1 MGGRKGGGGHTPYEA
16 PESGQSK
23 QFVSIVEIVS
33 EGQIKGLVDGVK
45 SVYLNNTSLQA
56 SDDSYNFKNVEAQ
69 GRIGTQD
76 QEVMEGF
83 NTSEKEIAV
92 STQVK
97 KLTPITRTITD
108 RKVSR
113 LRLTLGVQSLFHQN
127 DKGDVYGSKVDFTVT
142 IGERSHLVSIS
153 GKYSSQYLKQVEFG
167 DLPPVPFQVKVE
179 RVNADSKS
187 QRLQNNTIW
196 ASYTEIIETQFAYPN
211 TAILGIRFDS
221 EYFSSIPN
229 RTYEIYGIEMKV
241 PSNYDPFERT
251 YTGFWDG
258 TFKIAWTNNPA
269 WILYDLMTNKRYGLG
284 WRLGEFNV
292 DKWALYQAAQYC
304 DQMVPDGFGGQEPRF
319 TCNAWLTDQRK
330 AYDVIND
337 ICSIFRAMPV
347 WNGREFTVVM
357 DRPADPVWTYTNAN
371 VISGEF
377 SYQYSAQKARHNEIH
392 IEYIDADDS
401 YERKIEVVSD
411 DDLIRRHGLNVKKV
425 TAFACTSRGQAFR
438 TGKWI
443 LETER
448 LETKTVTFAVGAE
461 GLMHIPGDIIR
472 VADCDYADTNIGG
485 RVLDINGN
493 KVTLDREIEISEN
506 SYFTYINSEAKH
518 KDIRIVSKNGKEVM
532 LESEPVGLAELG
544 VWSLTTQEINVQLFR
559 ALTINEE
566 EQGQYTIVALQHEP
580 QKEAIVDNGAVF
592 EPRETTLSTA
602 GLDKV
607 SHVNVQANGDGV
619 ALSFD
624 YVVKHSAMVKY
635 QIKLYK
641 AGTFYKIYDDLTSP
655 NYKFTGLPDGEY
667 TAEIRAKNEQG
678 QLSEAVTKSFNIS
691 FAVSELT
698 TVSKVFGILLQWKN
712 PVFANPNSAIEIWTS
727 TDNQF
732 ENARKL
738 VSLSYPTSEY
748 LFSGLGVNEK
758 HYFWVRMIDT
768 ANGNAGEF
776 TKSVVG
782 TSEKSGKK
790 LVEYIQGQ
798 VTKSTLAKDLAQEIT
813 QIQATASEATDS
825 AKMAL
830 SRIDSEATTR
840 AEQIKQEGESIKAS
854 VRKEYEKNAS
864 AISNLEKTTQDHAQ
878 EITQIQA
885 TASEATDSA
894 KMALSRIDSEATTR
908 AEQIKQEGESIKASV
923 RKEYEKNAS
932 AISNLEKTTQDHA
945 LQISTVHS
953 KFNQLEIGGRNL
965 LKHSEKLNKN
975 WGKNSGA
982 TIDLDLGVVT
992 LTANGRLV
1000 ALSQELIEDQ
1010 VEVKDGKVVLSF
1022 DALSNK
1028 SGKLNLRLR
1037 RYTGSTYS
1045 DISAYVTVDSRDY
1058 KRYSVV
1064 FDYQKSE
1071 GQTRLSVEIVT
1082 YEKDGTVFNIKKPKL
1097 ELGNIATDWTPAPE
1111 DVDVAIS
1118 EVSADIIQHKQSQ
1131 ATVNKSTAD
1140 KLDSL
1145 TARVGL
1151 SESEIQLIQK
1161 TASEKDKSFSTK
1173 LETLDSKVAQN
1184 TSGIS
1189 DLKETKASK
1198 DEVASLA
1205 RKELKSEWTDEVNAT
1220 KLDLTSKIT
1229 ALEQTVSNE
1238 NKSLAVKSETLEA
1251 KFNQLQIGGRNLL
1264 KQTRTL
1270 NSWNKNGG
1278 VTLDTDHDIAT
1289 LTANGRLVAL
1299 SQELIEDQVEVKDG
1313 KVVLSFDALSNK
1325 SGKLNLRLRRYTG
1338 STYSDI
1344 SAYVTVDSRD
1354 YKRYSVVF
1362 DYQKSEGQTRLSVEI
1377 VTYEKDGTVFNIK
1390 KPKLELGNIATD
1402 WTPAPEDVD
1411 VAISEVSADIIQ
1423 HKQSQATVNKSTA
1436 DKLDSLTARVGLSES
1451 EIQLIQ
1457 KTASEKDKSFST
1469 KLETLDSKVAQ
1480 NTSGISDLK
1489 ETKAS
1494 KDEVASLARK
1504 ELKSEWTDE
1513 VNATKL
1519 DLTSKITALEQ
1530 TVSNENKSLAVK
1542 SETLEAKFNQL
1553 QIGGRN
1559 LLKQTRT
1566 LNSWNKNG
1574 GVTLDTDHDIA
1585 TLTAN
1590 GRLVAL
1596 SQELIEDQVEVKDG
1610 KVVLSFDAL
1619 SNKSGKLNLRLRRYT
1634 GSTYSDIS
1642 AYVTV
1647 DSRDYKRYSV
1657 VFDYQKSEGQTRLS
1671 VEIVTYEKDGTVF
1684 NIKKPKLE
1692 LGNIATDWTPAPED
1706 VDVAISEVS
1715 ADIIQH
1721 KQSQATVN
1729 KSTADKLD
1737 SLTARVGLSES
1748 EIQLIQKTAS
1758 EKDKSFSTKLETL
1771 DSKVAQNTSGISDLK
1786 ETKASKD
1793 EVASLARKE
1802 LKSEWTDE
1810 VNATKLDLTSKI
1822 TALEQTVS
1830 NENKSLAVKS
1840 ETLEAKF
1847 NQLQI
1852 GGRNL
1857 LKQTRTLNSWN
1868 KNGGVTLDTDHDIAT
1883 LTANGRLVALSQE
1896 LIEDQVEVKD
1906 GKVVLSFDALSNKSG
1921 KLNLRLRRYTGSTYS
1936 DISAYVTVDSRD
1948 YKRYSVVFD
1957 YQKSEGQ
1964 TRLSV
1969 EIVTYEKDG
1978 TVFNIKKP
1986 KLELGNIA
1994 TDWTPAPEDVDVAI
2008 SEVSADIIQ
2017 HKQSQATVNKST
2029 ADKLDSLTARVG
2041 LSESEI
2047 QLIQKT
2053 ASEKDKSFSTKLE
2066 TLDSKVAQ
2074 NTSGISDLK
2083 ETKASKDE
2091 VASLARKE
2099 LKSEWTDEV
2108 NATKLDLTSKIT
2120 ALEQT
2125 VSNEN
2130 KSLAVKS
2137 ETLEAKFNQLQIGG
2151 RNLLKQTRTLNS
2163 WNKNGGVT
2171 LDTDHDIATLTANG
2185 RLVALS
2191 QELIEDQVEVKDG
2204 KVVLSFDAL
2213 SNKSGKLNLRLR
2225 RYTGSTY
2232 SDISAYV
2239 TVDSRDYKRYSVV
2252 FDYQKSEGQTR
2263 LSVEIVTYEK
2273 DGTVFNIKKPK
2284 LELGNIATDWT
2295 PAPEDVDSTLSEVN
2309 ASISSLKNTTA
2320 EKEKAFSQEVSTV
2333 KAEIVG
2339 AKALITSSSQAI
2351 SSLDGKVQSMY
2362 TLKTETV
2369 AGGRKA
2375 IAGIALGADGQT
2387 AESQVIIFANKFAIA
2402 DPNSNALKTPFVI
2415 STHNGRS
2422 QVALAGDLI
2431 VDDSI
2436 TGNKIQANS
2445 TITAPNINGGVVN
2458 GGSFTGGSIDIG
2470 NGNFTVD
2477 STGNLTAKN
2486 GVFSGRLDGAT
2497 GRFKG
2502 ELEVT
2507 KLIGG
2512 GVIEQIVATMTKTG
2526 TRSVRYVYYVNQR
2539 DDERAQ
2545 YGTVYVPIYAAT
2557 IRIDP
2562 YPVDRYVKIGD
2573 ELSFVLKANQAF
2585 TKKYERVGTFLQDN
2599 EYVTPVDPDKNLL
2612 IISYALSDTGTIS
2625 FS

>member
-1 MGGRKGGGGHTPYEA
+1 
-16 PESGQSK
+16 
-23 QFVSIVEIVS
+23 
-33 EGQIKGLVDGVK
+33 
-45 SVYLNNTSLQA
+45 
-56 SDDSYNFKNVEAQ
+56 
-69 GRIGTQD
+69 
-76 QEVMEGF
+76 
-83 NTSEKEIAV
+83 
-92 STQVK
+92 
-97 KLTPITRTITD
+97 
-108 RKVSR
+108 
-113 LRLTLGVQSLFHQN
+113 
-127 DKGDVYGSKVDFTVT
+127 
-142 IGERSHLVSIS
+142 
-153 GKYSSQYLKQVEFG
+153 
-167 DLPPVPFQVKVE
+167 
-179 RVNADSKS
+179 
-187 QRLQNNTIW
+187 
-196 ASYTEIIETQFAYPN
+196 
-211 TAILGIRFDS
+211 
-221 EYFSSIPN
+221 
-229 RTYEIYGIEMKV
+229 MKV

-377 SYQYSAQKARHNEIH
+377 SYQCSAQKARHNEIH

-493 KVTLDREIEISEN
+493 KVTLDREIEINGN
-506 SYFTYINSEAKH
+506 SHLTYIDGEAKH

-641 AGTFYKIYDDLTSP
+641 AGTFYKIFDDLTSP

-864 AISNLEKTTQDHAQ
+864 AISNLEKTTQDHA
-878 EITQIQA
+878 
-885 TASEATDSA
+885 
-894 KMALSRIDSEATTR
+894 
-908 AEQIKQEGESIKASV
+908 
-923 RKEYEKNAS
+923 
-932 AISNLEKTTQDHA
+932 

-975 WGKNSGA
+975 WGKNGGV
-982 TIDLDLGVVT
+982 TLDTDHGIAI

-1000 ALSQELIEDQ
+1000 ALSQVLIEDQ

-1037 RYTGSTYS
+1037 RYTGSTHS

-1270 NSWNKNGG
+1270 NSWNKNSG
-1278 VTLDTDHDIAT
+1278 VTLDTDHGIAI

-1299 SQELIEDQVEVKDG
+1299 SQVLIEDQVEVKDG

-1338 STYSDI
+1338 ST
-1344 SAYVTVDSRD
+1344 
-1354 YKRYSVVF
+1354 
-1362 DYQKSEGQTRLSVEI
+1362 
-1377 VTYEKDGTVFNIK
+1377 
-1390 KPKLELGNIATD
+1390 
-1402 WTPAPEDVD
+1402 
-1411 VAISEVSADIIQ
+1411 
-1423 HKQSQATVNKSTA
+1423 H
-1436 DKLDSLTARVGLSES
+1436 
-1451 EIQLIQ
+1451 
-1457 KTASEKDKSFST
+1457 
-1469 KLETLDSKVAQ
+1469 
-1480 NTSGISDLK
+1480 
-1489 ETKAS
+1489 
-1494 KDEVASLARK
+1494 
-1504 ELKSEWTDE
+1504 
-1513 VNATKL
+1513 
-1519 DLTSKITALEQ
+1519 
-1530 TVSNENKSLAVK
+1530 
-1542 SETLEAKFNQL
+1542 
-1553 QIGGRN
+1553 
-1559 LLKQTRT
+1559 
-1566 LNSWNKNG
+1566 
-1574 GVTLDTDHDIA
+1574 
-1585 TLTAN
+1585 
-1590 GRLVAL
+1590 
-1596 SQELIEDQVEVKDG
+1596 
-1610 KVVLSFDAL
+1610 
-1619 SNKSGKLNLRLRRYT
+1619 
-1634 GSTYSDIS
+1634 
-1642 AYVTV
+1642 
-1647 DSRDYKRYSV
+1647 
-1657 VFDYQKSEGQTRLS
+1657 
-1671 VEIVTYEKDGTVF
+1671 
-1684 NIKKPKLE
+1684 
-1692 LGNIATDWTPAPED
+1692 
-1706 VDVAISEVS
+1706 
-1715 ADIIQH
+1715 
-1721 KQSQATVN
+1721 
-1729 KSTADKLD
+1729 
-1737 SLTARVGLSES
+1737 
-1748 EIQLIQKTAS
+1748 
-1758 EKDKSFSTKLETL
+1758 
-1771 DSKVAQNTSGISDLK
+1771 
-1786 ETKASKD
+1786 
-1793 EVASLARKE
+1793 
-1802 LKSEWTDE
+1802 
-1810 VNATKLDLTSKI
+1810 
-1822 TALEQTVS
+1822 
-1830 NENKSLAVKS
+1830 
-1840 ETLEAKF
+1840 
-1847 NQLQI
+1847 
-1852 GGRNL
+1852 
-1857 LKQTRTLNSWN
+1857 
-1868 KNGGVTLDTDHDIAT
+1868 
-1883 LTANGRLVALSQE
+1883 
-1896 LIEDQVEVKD
+1896 
-1906 GKVVLSFDALSNKSG
+1906 
-1921 KLNLRLRRYTGSTYS
+1921 
-1936 DISAYVTVDSRD
+1936 
-1948 YKRYSVVFD
+1948 
-1957 YQKSEGQ
+1957 
-1964 TRLSV
+1964 
-1969 EIVTYEKDG
+1969 
-1978 TVFNIKKP
+1978 
-1986 KLELGNIA
+1986 
-1994 TDWTPAPEDVDVAI
+1994 
-2008 SEVSADIIQ
+2008 
-2017 HKQSQATVNKST
+2017 
-2029 ADKLDSLTARVG
+2029 
-2041 LSESEI
+2041 
-2047 QLIQKT
+2047 
-2053 ASEKDKSFSTKLE
+2053 
-2066 TLDSKVAQ
+2066 
-2074 NTSGISDLK
+2074 
-2083 ETKASKDE
+2083 
-2091 VASLARKE
+2091 
-2099 LKSEWTDEV
+2099 
-2108 NATKLDLTSKIT
+2108 
-2120 ALEQT
+2120 
-2125 VSNEN
+2125 
-2130 KSLAVKS
+2130 
-2137 ETLEAKFNQLQIGG
+2137 
-2151 RNLLKQTRTLNS
+2151 
-2163 WNKNGGVT
+2163 
-2171 LDTDHDIATLTANG
+2171 
-2185 RLVALS
+2185 
-2191 QELIEDQVEVKDG
+2191 
-2204 KVVLSFDAL
+2204 
-2213 SNKSGKLNLRLR
+2213 
-2225 RYTGSTY
+2225 

-2375 IAGIALGADGQT
+2375 IAGIVLGADGQT

-2477 STGNLTAKN
+2477 SAGNLTAKN

-2526 TRSVRYVYYVNQR
+2526 TRSVRYAYSVYHR
-2539 DDERAQ
+2539 DGDRTR
-2545 YGTVYVPIYAAT
+2545 YGTVYVPIYATT
-2557 IRIDP
+2557 ISIDP

-2585 TKKYERVGTFLQDN
+2585 TKKYERVGTYLQNN
-2599 EYVTPVDPDKNLL
+2599 ERATPVDPDKNLL

>member
-45 SVYLNNTSLQA
+45 SVYLDNTPLQA

-377 SYQYSAQKARHNEIH
+377 SYQCSAQKARHNEIH

-493 KVTLDREIEISEN
+493 KVTLDREIEINGN
-506 SYFTYINSEAKH
+506 SHLTYIDGEAKH

-864 AISNLEKTTQDHAQ
+864 AISNLEKTTQDHA
-878 EITQIQA
+878 
-885 TASEATDSA
+885 
-894 KMALSRIDSEATTR
+894 
-908 AEQIKQEGESIKASV
+908 
-923 RKEYEKNAS
+923 
-932 AISNLEKTTQDHA
+932 

-975 WGKNSGA
+975 WGKNGGV
-982 TIDLDLGVVT
+982 TLDTDHGIAI

-1000 ALSQELIEDQ
+1000 ALSQVLIEDQ

-1071 GQTRLSVEIVT
+1071 GQTRLIVEIVT

-1270 NSWNKNGG
+1270 NSWNKNSG
-1278 VTLDTDHDIAT
+1278 VTLDTDHGIAI

-1299 SQELIEDQVEVKDG
+1299 SQVLIEDQVEVKDG

-1362 DYQKSEGQTRLSVEI
+1362 DYQKSEGQTRLIVEI

-1566 LNSWNKNG
+1566 LNSWNKNS
-1574 GVTLDTDHDIA
+1574 GVTLDTDHGIA
-1585 TLTAN
+1585 ILTAN

-1596 SQELIEDQVEVKDG
+1596 SQVLIEDQVEVKDG

-1657 VFDYQKSEGQTRLS
+1657 VFDYQKSEGQTRLI

-1868 KNGGVTLDTDHDIAT
+1868 KNSGVTLDTDHGIAI
-1883 LTANGRLVALSQE
+1883 LTANGRLVALSQV

-1964 TRLSV
+1964 TRL
-1969 EIVTYEKDG
+1969 I
-1978 TVFNIKKP
+1978 
-1986 KLELGNIA
+1986 
-1994 TDWTPAPEDVDVAI
+1994 
-2008 SEVSADIIQ
+2008 
-2017 HKQSQATVNKST
+2017 
-2029 ADKLDSLTARVG
+2029 
-2041 LSESEI
+2041 
-2047 QLIQKT
+2047 
-2053 ASEKDKSFSTKLE
+2053 
-2066 TLDSKVAQ
+2066 
-2074 NTSGISDLK
+2074 
-2083 ETKASKDE
+2083 
-2091 VASLARKE
+2091 
-2099 LKSEWTDEV
+2099 
-2108 NATKLDLTSKIT
+2108 
-2120 ALEQT
+2120 
-2125 VSNEN
+2125 
-2130 KSLAVKS
+2130 
-2137 ETLEAKFNQLQIGG
+2137 
-2151 RNLLKQTRTLNS
+2151 
-2163 WNKNGGVT
+2163 
-2171 LDTDHDIATLTANG
+2171 
-2185 RLVALS
+2185 
-2191 QELIEDQVEVKDG
+2191 
-2204 KVVLSFDAL
+2204 
-2213 SNKSGKLNLRLR
+2213 
-2225 RYTGSTY
+2225 
-2232 SDISAYV
+2232 
-2239 TVDSRDYKRYSVV
+2239 
-2252 FDYQKSEGQTR
+2252 
-2263 LSVEIVTYEK
+2263 VEIVTYEK

-2375 IAGIALGADGQT
+2375 IAGIVLGADGQT

-2477 STGNLTAKN
+2477 SAGNLTAKN

-2526 TRSVRYVYYVNQR
+2526 TRSVRYAYSVYHR
-2539 DDERAQ
+2539 DGDRTR
-2545 YGTVYVPIYAAT
+2545 YGTVYVPIYATT
-2557 IRIDP
+2557 ISIDP

-2599 EYVTPVDPDKNLL
+2599 GRATPVDPDKNLL

>member
-45 SVYLNNTSLQA
+45 SVYLNNTPLQA

-377 SYQYSAQKARHNEIH
+377 SYQCSAQKARHNEIH

-493 KVTLDREIEISEN
+493 KVTLDREIEINGN
-506 SYFTYINSEAKH
+506 SHLTYIDGEAKH

-641 AGTFYKIYDDLTSP
+641 AGTFYKIFDDLTSP

-864 AISNLEKTTQDHAQ
+864 AISNLEKTTQDHA
-878 EITQIQA
+878 
-885 TASEATDSA
+885 
-894 KMALSRIDSEATTR
+894 
-908 AEQIKQEGESIKASV
+908 
-923 RKEYEKNAS
+923 
-932 AISNLEKTTQDHA
+932 

-975 WGKNSGA
+975 WGKNGGV
-982 TIDLDLGVVT
+982 TLDTDHGIAT

-1000 ALSQELIEDQ
+1000 ALSQVLIEDQ

-1037 RYTGSTYS
+1037 RYTGSTHS

-1270 NSWNKNGG
+1270 NSWNKNSG
-1278 VTLDTDHDIAT
+1278 VTLDTDHGIAT

-1299 SQELIEDQVEVKDG
+1299 SQV
-1313 KVVLSFDALSNK
+1313 
-1325 SGKLNLRLRRYTG
+1325 
-1338 STYSDI
+1338 
-1344 SAYVTVDSRD
+1344 
-1354 YKRYSVVF
+1354 
-1362 DYQKSEGQTRLSVEI
+1362 
-1377 VTYEKDGTVFNIK
+1377 
-1390 KPKLELGNIATD
+1390 
-1402 WTPAPEDVD
+1402 
-1411 VAISEVSADIIQ
+1411 
-1423 HKQSQATVNKSTA
+1423 
-1436 DKLDSLTARVGLSES
+1436 
-1451 EIQLIQ
+1451 
-1457 KTASEKDKSFST
+1457 
-1469 KLETLDSKVAQ
+1469 
-1480 NTSGISDLK
+1480 
-1489 ETKAS
+1489 
-1494 KDEVASLARK
+1494 
-1504 ELKSEWTDE
+1504 
-1513 VNATKL
+1513 
-1519 DLTSKITALEQ
+1519 
-1530 TVSNENKSLAVK
+1530 
-1542 SETLEAKFNQL
+1542 
-1553 QIGGRN
+1553 
-1559 LLKQTRT
+1559 
-1566 LNSWNKNG
+1566 
-1574 GVTLDTDHDIA
+1574 
-1585 TLTAN
+1585 
-1590 GRLVAL
+1590 
-1596 SQELIEDQVEVKDG
+1596 
-1610 KVVLSFDAL
+1610 
-1619 SNKSGKLNLRLRRYT
+1619 
-1634 GSTYSDIS
+1634 
-1642 AYVTV
+1642 
-1647 DSRDYKRYSV
+1647 
-1657 VFDYQKSEGQTRLS
+1657 
-1671 VEIVTYEKDGTVF
+1671 
-1684 NIKKPKLE
+1684 
-1692 LGNIATDWTPAPED
+1692 
-1706 VDVAISEVS
+1706 
-1715 ADIIQH
+1715 
-1721 KQSQATVN
+1721 
-1729 KSTADKLD
+1729 
-1737 SLTARVGLSES
+1737 
-1748 EIQLIQKTAS
+1748 
-1758 EKDKSFSTKLETL
+1758 
-1771 DSKVAQNTSGISDLK
+1771 
-1786 ETKASKD
+1786 
-1793 EVASLARKE
+1793 
-1802 LKSEWTDE
+1802 
-1810 VNATKLDLTSKI
+1810 
-1822 TALEQTVS
+1822 
-1830 NENKSLAVKS
+1830 
-1840 ETLEAKF
+1840 
-1847 NQLQI
+1847 
-1852 GGRNL
+1852 
-1857 LKQTRTLNSWN
+1857 
-1868 KNGGVTLDTDHDIAT
+1868 
-1883 LTANGRLVALSQE
+1883 
-1896 LIEDQVEVKD
+1896 
-1906 GKVVLSFDALSNKSG
+1906 
-1921 KLNLRLRRYTGSTYS
+1921 
-1936 DISAYVTVDSRD
+1936 
-1948 YKRYSVVFD
+1948 
-1957 YQKSEGQ
+1957 
-1964 TRLSV
+1964 
-1969 EIVTYEKDG
+1969 
-1978 TVFNIKKP
+1978 
-1986 KLELGNIA
+1986 
-1994 TDWTPAPEDVDVAI
+1994 
-2008 SEVSADIIQ
+2008 
-2017 HKQSQATVNKST
+2017 
-2029 ADKLDSLTARVG
+2029 
-2041 LSESEI
+2041 
-2047 QLIQKT
+2047 
-2053 ASEKDKSFSTKLE
+2053 
-2066 TLDSKVAQ
+2066 
-2074 NTSGISDLK
+2074 
-2083 ETKASKDE
+2083 
-2091 VASLARKE
+2091 
-2099 LKSEWTDEV
+2099 
-2108 NATKLDLTSKIT
+2108 
-2120 ALEQT
+2120 
-2125 VSNEN
+2125 
-2130 KSLAVKS
+2130 
-2137 ETLEAKFNQLQIGG
+2137 
-2151 RNLLKQTRTLNS
+2151 
-2163 WNKNGGVT
+2163 
-2171 LDTDHDIATLTANG
+2171 
-2185 RLVALS
+2185 
-2191 QELIEDQVEVKDG
+2191 LIEDQVEVKDG

-2526 TRSVRYVYYVNQR
+2526 TRSVRYVYYVNQH
-2539 DDERAQ
+2539 DDERAR

>member
-1 MGGRKGGGGHTPYEA
+1 MGGRKKGGGHTPYEA

-23 QFVSIVEIVS
+23 QFVSIVEVVS

-45 SVYLNNTSLQA
+45 SVYLDNTPLQA
-56 SDDSYNFKNVEAQ
+56 SDDSFNFKNVEAQ
-69 GRIGTQD
+69 GCIGTQD
-76 QEVMEGF
+76 QDVLEGF

-179 RVNADSKS
+179 RMNADSKS

-284 WRLGEFNV
+284 WRLGAFNV

-371 VISGEF
+371 VIGGEF
-377 SYQYSAQKARHNEIH
+377 SYQYAAQKARHNEIH
-392 IEYIDADDS
+392 IEYIDANDS

-485 RVLDINGN
+485 RVLAVKGRN
-493 KVTLDREIEISEN
+493 VTLDKEISLWSN
-506 SYFTYINSEAKH
+506 SYLTYIDSEAKH
-518 KDIRIVSKNGKEVM
+518 KDIRIVSKNGKEVT

-559 ALTINEE
+559 ALTISEE
-566 EQGQYTIVALQHEP
+566 KQGQYTIVALQHEP

-641 AGTFYKIYDDLTSP
+641 AGTFYKIFDDLTSP

-864 AISNLEKTTQDHAQ
+864 AISNLEKTTQDHA
-878 EITQIQA
+878 
-885 TASEATDSA
+885 
-894 KMALSRIDSEATTR
+894 
-908 AEQIKQEGESIKASV
+908 
-923 RKEYEKNAS
+923 
-932 AISNLEKTTQDHA
+932 

-975 WGKNSGA
+975 WGKNGGV
-982 TIDLDLGVVT
+982 TLDTDHGIAI

-1000 ALSQELIEDQ
+1000 ALSQVLIEDQ

-1037 RYTGSTYS
+1037 RYTGSTHS

-1270 NSWNKNGG
+1270 NSWNKNSG
-1278 VTLDTDHDIAT
+1278 VTLDTDHGIAI

-1299 SQELIEDQVEVKDG
+1299 SQVLIEDQVEVKDG

-1338 STYSDI
+1338 ST
-1344 SAYVTVDSRD
+1344 
-1354 YKRYSVVF
+1354 
-1362 DYQKSEGQTRLSVEI
+1362 
-1377 VTYEKDGTVFNIK
+1377 
-1390 KPKLELGNIATD
+1390 
-1402 WTPAPEDVD
+1402 
-1411 VAISEVSADIIQ
+1411 
-1423 HKQSQATVNKSTA
+1423 H
-1436 DKLDSLTARVGLSES
+1436 
-1451 EIQLIQ
+1451 
-1457 KTASEKDKSFST
+1457 
-1469 KLETLDSKVAQ
+1469 
-1480 NTSGISDLK
+1480 
-1489 ETKAS
+1489 
-1494 KDEVASLARK
+1494 
-1504 ELKSEWTDE
+1504 
-1513 VNATKL
+1513 
-1519 DLTSKITALEQ
+1519 
-1530 TVSNENKSLAVK
+1530 
-1542 SETLEAKFNQL
+1542 
-1553 QIGGRN
+1553 
-1559 LLKQTRT
+1559 
-1566 LNSWNKNG
+1566 
-1574 GVTLDTDHDIA
+1574 
-1585 TLTAN
+1585 
-1590 GRLVAL
+1590 
-1596 SQELIEDQVEVKDG
+1596 
-1610 KVVLSFDAL
+1610 
-1619 SNKSGKLNLRLRRYT
+1619 
-1634 GSTYSDIS
+1634 
-1642 AYVTV
+1642 
-1647 DSRDYKRYSV
+1647 
-1657 VFDYQKSEGQTRLS
+1657 
-1671 VEIVTYEKDGTVF
+1671 
-1684 NIKKPKLE
+1684 
-1692 LGNIATDWTPAPED
+1692 
-1706 VDVAISEVS
+1706 
-1715 ADIIQH
+1715 
-1721 KQSQATVN
+1721 
-1729 KSTADKLD
+1729 
-1737 SLTARVGLSES
+1737 
-1748 EIQLIQKTAS
+1748 
-1758 EKDKSFSTKLETL
+1758 
-1771 DSKVAQNTSGISDLK
+1771 
-1786 ETKASKD
+1786 
-1793 EVASLARKE
+1793 
-1802 LKSEWTDE
+1802 
-1810 VNATKLDLTSKI
+1810 
-1822 TALEQTVS
+1822 
-1830 NENKSLAVKS
+1830 
-1840 ETLEAKF
+1840 
-1847 NQLQI
+1847 
-1852 GGRNL
+1852 
-1857 LKQTRTLNSWN
+1857 
-1868 KNGGVTLDTDHDIAT
+1868 
-1883 LTANGRLVALSQE
+1883 
-1896 LIEDQVEVKD
+1896 
-1906 GKVVLSFDALSNKSG
+1906 
-1921 KLNLRLRRYTGSTYS
+1921 
-1936 DISAYVTVDSRD
+1936 
-1948 YKRYSVVFD
+1948 
-1957 YQKSEGQ
+1957 
-1964 TRLSV
+1964 
-1969 EIVTYEKDG
+1969 
-1978 TVFNIKKP
+1978 
-1986 KLELGNIA
+1986 
-1994 TDWTPAPEDVDVAI
+1994 
-2008 SEVSADIIQ
+2008 
-2017 HKQSQATVNKST
+2017 
-2029 ADKLDSLTARVG
+2029 
-2041 LSESEI
+2041 
-2047 QLIQKT
+2047 
-2053 ASEKDKSFSTKLE
+2053 
-2066 TLDSKVAQ
+2066 
-2074 NTSGISDLK
+2074 
-2083 ETKASKDE
+2083 
-2091 VASLARKE
+2091 
-2099 LKSEWTDEV
+2099 
-2108 NATKLDLTSKIT
+2108 
-2120 ALEQT
+2120 
-2125 VSNEN
+2125 
-2130 KSLAVKS
+2130 
-2137 ETLEAKFNQLQIGG
+2137 
-2151 RNLLKQTRTLNS
+2151 
-2163 WNKNGGVT
+2163 
-2171 LDTDHDIATLTANG
+2171 
-2185 RLVALS
+2185 
-2191 QELIEDQVEVKDG
+2191 
-2204 KVVLSFDAL
+2204 
-2213 SNKSGKLNLRLR
+2213 
-2225 RYTGSTY
+2225 

-2477 STGNLTAKN
+2477 SAGNLTAKN

-2526 TRSVRYVYYVNQR
+2526 TRSVRYAYSVYHR
-2539 DDERAQ
+2539 DGDRTR
-2545 YGTVYVPIYAAT
+2545 YGTVYVPIYATT
-2557 IRIDP
+2557 ISINP

-2599 EYVTPVDPDKNLL
+2599 GRATPVDPDKNLL

>member
-45 SVYLNNTSLQA
+45 SVYLNNTPLQA

-635 QIKLYK
+635 QIKLSK
-641 AGTFYKIYDDLTSP
+641 DGNFYKIYDDLTTP
-655 NYKFTGLPDGEY
+655 NHKFIGLPDGEY
-667 TAEIRAKNEQG
+667 VAEIRAKNEQG
-678 QLSEAVTKSFNIS
+678 QTSDAVTKSFNIS

-864 AISNLEKTTQDHAQ
+864 AISNLEKTTQDHA
-878 EITQIQA
+878 
-885 TASEATDSA
+885 
-894 KMALSRIDSEATTR
+894 
-908 AEQIKQEGESIKASV
+908 
-923 RKEYEKNAS
+923 
-932 AISNLEKTTQDHA
+932 

-975 WGKNSGA
+975 WGKNGGVTLDTDHGIAILTANGRLVALSQVLIEDQVEVKDGKVVLSFDALSNKSGKLNLRLRRYTGSTHSDISAYVTVDSRDYKRYSVVFDYQKSEGQTRLSVEIVTYEKDGTVFNIKKPKLELGNIA
-982 TIDLDLGVVT
+982 TDWTPAPEDVDVAISEVSADIIQHKQSQETVNKSTADKLDSLTARVGLSESEIQLIQKTASEKDKSFSTKLETLDSKVAQNTSGISDLKETKASKDEVASLARKELKSEWTDEVNATKLDLTSKITALEQTVSNENKSLAVKSETLEAKFNQLQIGGRNLLKQTRTLNSWNKNSGVTLDTDHGIAT

-1000 ALSQELIEDQ
+1000 ALSQVLIEDQ

-1264 KQTRTL
+1264 KHSEKL
-1270 NSWNKNGG
+1270 NKNWGKNSG
-1278 VTLDTDHDIAT
+1278 VTLDTDHGIAI

-1299 SQELIEDQVEVKDG
+1299 SQVLIEDQVEVKDG

-1390 KPKLELGNIATD
+1390 KPKLELGNI
-1402 WTPAPEDVD
+1402 V
-1411 VAISEVSADIIQ
+1411 
-1423 HKQSQATVNKSTA
+1423 
-1436 DKLDSLTARVGLSES
+1436 
-1451 EIQLIQ
+1451 
-1457 KTASEKDKSFST
+1457 
-1469 KLETLDSKVAQ
+1469 
-1480 NTSGISDLK
+1480 
-1489 ETKAS
+1489 
-1494 KDEVASLARK
+1494 
-1504 ELKSEWTDE
+1504 
-1513 VNATKL
+1513 
-1519 DLTSKITALEQ
+1519 
-1530 TVSNENKSLAVK
+1530 
-1542 SETLEAKFNQL
+1542 
-1553 QIGGRN
+1553 
-1559 LLKQTRT
+1559 
-1566 LNSWNKNG
+1566 
-1574 GVTLDTDHDIA
+1574 
-1585 TLTAN
+1585 
-1590 GRLVAL
+1590 
-1596 SQELIEDQVEVKDG
+1596 
-1610 KVVLSFDAL
+1610 
-1619 SNKSGKLNLRLRRYT
+1619 
-1634 GSTYSDIS
+1634 
-1642 AYVTV
+1642 
-1647 DSRDYKRYSV
+1647 
-1657 VFDYQKSEGQTRLS
+1657 
-1671 VEIVTYEKDGTVF
+1671 
-1684 NIKKPKLE
+1684 
-1692 LGNIATDWTPAPED
+1692 
-1706 VDVAISEVS
+1706 
-1715 ADIIQH
+1715 
-1721 KQSQATVN
+1721 
-1729 KSTADKLD
+1729 
-1737 SLTARVGLSES
+1737 
-1748 EIQLIQKTAS
+1748 
-1758 EKDKSFSTKLETL
+1758 
-1771 DSKVAQNTSGISDLK
+1771 
-1786 ETKASKD
+1786 
-1793 EVASLARKE
+1793 
-1802 LKSEWTDE
+1802 
-1810 VNATKLDLTSKI
+1810 
-1822 TALEQTVS
+1822 
-1830 NENKSLAVKS
+1830 
-1840 ETLEAKF
+1840 
-1847 NQLQI
+1847 
-1852 GGRNL
+1852 
-1857 LKQTRTLNSWN
+1857 
-1868 KNGGVTLDTDHDIAT
+1868 
-1883 LTANGRLVALSQE
+1883 
-1896 LIEDQVEVKD
+1896 
-1906 GKVVLSFDALSNKSG
+1906 
-1921 KLNLRLRRYTGSTYS
+1921 
-1936 DISAYVTVDSRD
+1936 
-1948 YKRYSVVFD
+1948 
-1957 YQKSEGQ
+1957 
-1964 TRLSV
+1964 
-1969 EIVTYEKDG
+1969 
-1978 TVFNIKKP
+1978 
-1986 KLELGNIA
+1986 
-1994 TDWTPAPEDVDVAI
+1994 
-2008 SEVSADIIQ
+2008 
-2017 HKQSQATVNKST
+2017 
-2029 ADKLDSLTARVG
+2029 
-2041 LSESEI
+2041 
-2047 QLIQKT
+2047 
-2053 ASEKDKSFSTKLE
+2053 
-2066 TLDSKVAQ
+2066 
-2074 NTSGISDLK
+2074 
-2083 ETKASKDE
+2083 
-2091 VASLARKE
+2091 
-2099 LKSEWTDEV
+2099 
-2108 NATKLDLTSKIT
+2108 
-2120 ALEQT
+2120 
-2125 VSNEN
+2125 
-2130 KSLAVKS
+2130 
-2137 ETLEAKFNQLQIGG
+2137 
-2151 RNLLKQTRTLNS
+2151 
-2163 WNKNGGVT
+2163 
-2171 LDTDHDIATLTANG
+2171 
-2185 RLVALS
+2185 
-2191 QELIEDQVEVKDG
+2191 
-2204 KVVLSFDAL
+2204 
-2213 SNKSGKLNLRLR
+2213 
-2225 RYTGSTY
+2225 
-2232 SDISAYV
+2232 
-2239 TVDSRDYKRYSVV
+2239 
-2252 FDYQKSEGQTR
+2252 
-2263 LSVEIVTYEK
+2263 
-2273 DGTVFNIKKPK
+2273 
-2284 LELGNIATDWT
+2284 TDWT

-2445 TITAPNINGGVVN
+2445 TITAPNINGG
-2458 GGSFTGGSIDIG
+2458 SFTGGSIDIG

-2526 TRSVRYVYYVNQR
+2526 TRSVEYVYYVNQH
-2539 DDERAQ
+2539 DDERAR

>member
-45 SVYLNNTSLQA
+45 SVYLNNTPLQA

-493 KVTLDREIEISEN
+493 KVTLDREIEINGN
-506 SYFTYINSEAKH
+506 SHLTYIDGEAKH

-641 AGTFYKIYDDLTSP
+641 AGTFYKIFDDLTSP

-864 AISNLEKTTQDHAQ
+864 AISNLEKTTQDHA
-878 EITQIQA
+878 
-885 TASEATDSA
+885 
-894 KMALSRIDSEATTR
+894 
-908 AEQIKQEGESIKASV
+908 
-923 RKEYEKNAS
+923 
-932 AISNLEKTTQDHA
+932 

-975 WGKNSGA
+975 WGKNGGV
-982 TIDLDLGVVT
+982 TLDTDHGIAT

-1000 ALSQELIEDQ
+1000 ALSQVLIEDQ

-1037 RYTGSTYS
+1037 RYTGSTHS

-1131 ATVNKSTAD
+1131 ETVNKSTAD

-1270 NSWNKNGG
+1270 NSWNKNSG
-1278 VTLDTDHDIAT
+1278 VTLDTDHGIAT

-1299 SQELIEDQVEVKDG
+1299 SQV
-1313 KVVLSFDALSNK
+1313 
-1325 SGKLNLRLRRYTG
+1325 
-1338 STYSDI
+1338 
-1344 SAYVTVDSRD
+1344 
-1354 YKRYSVVF
+1354 
-1362 DYQKSEGQTRLSVEI
+1362 
-1377 VTYEKDGTVFNIK
+1377 
-1390 KPKLELGNIATD
+1390 
-1402 WTPAPEDVD
+1402 
-1411 VAISEVSADIIQ
+1411 
-1423 HKQSQATVNKSTA
+1423 
-1436 DKLDSLTARVGLSES
+1436 
-1451 EIQLIQ
+1451 
-1457 KTASEKDKSFST
+1457 
-1469 KLETLDSKVAQ
+1469 
-1480 NTSGISDLK
+1480 
-1489 ETKAS
+1489 
-1494 KDEVASLARK
+1494 
-1504 ELKSEWTDE
+1504 
-1513 VNATKL
+1513 
-1519 DLTSKITALEQ
+1519 
-1530 TVSNENKSLAVK
+1530 
-1542 SETLEAKFNQL
+1542 
-1553 QIGGRN
+1553 
-1559 LLKQTRT
+1559 
-1566 LNSWNKNG
+1566 
-1574 GVTLDTDHDIA
+1574 
-1585 TLTAN
+1585 
-1590 GRLVAL
+1590 
-1596 SQELIEDQVEVKDG
+1596 
-1610 KVVLSFDAL
+1610 
-1619 SNKSGKLNLRLRRYT
+1619 
-1634 GSTYSDIS
+1634 
-1642 AYVTV
+1642 
-1647 DSRDYKRYSV
+1647 
-1657 VFDYQKSEGQTRLS
+1657 
-1671 VEIVTYEKDGTVF
+1671 
-1684 NIKKPKLE
+1684 
-1692 LGNIATDWTPAPED
+1692 
-1706 VDVAISEVS
+1706 
-1715 ADIIQH
+1715 
-1721 KQSQATVN
+1721 
-1729 KSTADKLD
+1729 
-1737 SLTARVGLSES
+1737 
-1748 EIQLIQKTAS
+1748 
-1758 EKDKSFSTKLETL
+1758 
-1771 DSKVAQNTSGISDLK
+1771 
-1786 ETKASKD
+1786 
-1793 EVASLARKE
+1793 
-1802 LKSEWTDE
+1802 
-1810 VNATKLDLTSKI
+1810 
-1822 TALEQTVS
+1822 
-1830 NENKSLAVKS
+1830 
-1840 ETLEAKF
+1840 
-1847 NQLQI
+1847 
-1852 GGRNL
+1852 
-1857 LKQTRTLNSWN
+1857 
-1868 KNGGVTLDTDHDIAT
+1868 
-1883 LTANGRLVALSQE
+1883 
-1896 LIEDQVEVKD
+1896 
-1906 GKVVLSFDALSNKSG
+1906 
-1921 KLNLRLRRYTGSTYS
+1921 
-1936 DISAYVTVDSRD
+1936 
-1948 YKRYSVVFD
+1948 
-1957 YQKSEGQ
+1957 
-1964 TRLSV
+1964 
-1969 EIVTYEKDG
+1969 
-1978 TVFNIKKP
+1978 
-1986 KLELGNIA
+1986 
-1994 TDWTPAPEDVDVAI
+1994 
-2008 SEVSADIIQ
+2008 
-2017 HKQSQATVNKST
+2017 
-2029 ADKLDSLTARVG
+2029 
-2041 LSESEI
+2041 
-2047 QLIQKT
+2047 
-2053 ASEKDKSFSTKLE
+2053 
-2066 TLDSKVAQ
+2066 
-2074 NTSGISDLK
+2074 
-2083 ETKASKDE
+2083 
-2091 VASLARKE
+2091 
-2099 LKSEWTDEV
+2099 
-2108 NATKLDLTSKIT
+2108 
-2120 ALEQT
+2120 
-2125 VSNEN
+2125 
-2130 KSLAVKS
+2130 
-2137 ETLEAKFNQLQIGG
+2137 
-2151 RNLLKQTRTLNS
+2151 
-2163 WNKNGGVT
+2163 
-2171 LDTDHDIATLTANG
+2171 
-2185 RLVALS
+2185 
-2191 QELIEDQVEVKDG
+2191 LIEDQVEVKDG

-2526 TRSVRYVYYVNQR
+2526 TRSVRYVYYVNQH
-2539 DDERAQ
+2539 DDERAR

>member
-45 SVYLNNTSLQA
+45 SVYLNNTPLQA

-864 AISNLEKTTQDHAQ
+864 AISNLEKTTQDHA
-878 EITQIQA
+878 
-885 TASEATDSA
+885 
-894 KMALSRIDSEATTR
+894 
-908 AEQIKQEGESIKASV
+908 
-923 RKEYEKNAS
+923 
-932 AISNLEKTTQDHA
+932 

-1000 ALSQELIEDQ
+1000 ALSQVLIEDQ

-1270 NSWNKNGG
+1270 NSWNKNSG
-1278 VTLDTDHDIAT
+1278 VTLDTDHGIAT

-1299 SQELIEDQVEVKDG
+1299 SQVLIEDQVEVKDG

-1559 LLKQTRT
+1559 LLKHSEK
-1566 LNSWNKNG
+1566 LNKNWG
-1574 GVTLDTDHDIA
+1574 KNSGVTLDTDHGIA

-1596 SQELIEDQVEVKDG
+1596 SQV
-1610 KVVLSFDAL
+1610 
-1619 SNKSGKLNLRLRRYT
+1619 
-1634 GSTYSDIS
+1634 
-1642 AYVTV
+1642 
-1647 DSRDYKRYSV
+1647 
-1657 VFDYQKSEGQTRLS
+1657 
-1671 VEIVTYEKDGTVF
+1671 
-1684 NIKKPKLE
+1684 
-1692 LGNIATDWTPAPED
+1692 
-1706 VDVAISEVS
+1706 
-1715 ADIIQH
+1715 
-1721 KQSQATVN
+1721 
-1729 KSTADKLD
+1729 
-1737 SLTARVGLSES
+1737 
-1748 EIQLIQKTAS
+1748 
-1758 EKDKSFSTKLETL
+1758 
-1771 DSKVAQNTSGISDLK
+1771 
-1786 ETKASKD
+1786 
-1793 EVASLARKE
+1793 
-1802 LKSEWTDE
+1802 
-1810 VNATKLDLTSKI
+1810 
-1822 TALEQTVS
+1822 
-1830 NENKSLAVKS
+1830 
-1840 ETLEAKF
+1840 
-1847 NQLQI
+1847 
-1852 GGRNL
+1852 
-1857 LKQTRTLNSWN
+1857 
-1868 KNGGVTLDTDHDIAT
+1868 
-1883 LTANGRLVALSQE
+1883 
-1896 LIEDQVEVKD
+1896 
-1906 GKVVLSFDALSNKSG
+1906 
-1921 KLNLRLRRYTGSTYS
+1921 
-1936 DISAYVTVDSRD
+1936 
-1948 YKRYSVVFD
+1948 
-1957 YQKSEGQ
+1957 
-1964 TRLSV
+1964 
-1969 EIVTYEKDG
+1969 
-1978 TVFNIKKP
+1978 
-1986 KLELGNIA
+1986 
-1994 TDWTPAPEDVDVAI
+1994 
-2008 SEVSADIIQ
+2008 
-2017 HKQSQATVNKST
+2017 
-2029 ADKLDSLTARVG
+2029 
-2041 LSESEI
+2041 
-2047 QLIQKT
+2047 
-2053 ASEKDKSFSTKLE
+2053 
-2066 TLDSKVAQ
+2066 
-2074 NTSGISDLK
+2074 
-2083 ETKASKDE
+2083 
-2091 VASLARKE
+2091 
-2099 LKSEWTDEV
+2099 
-2108 NATKLDLTSKIT
+2108 
-2120 ALEQT
+2120 
-2125 VSNEN
+2125 
-2130 KSLAVKS
+2130 
-2137 ETLEAKFNQLQIGG
+2137 
-2151 RNLLKQTRTLNS
+2151 
-2163 WNKNGGVT
+2163 
-2171 LDTDHDIATLTANG
+2171 
-2185 RLVALS
+2185 
-2191 QELIEDQVEVKDG
+2191 LIEDQVEVKDG

-2445 TITAPNINGGVVN
+2445 TITAPNINGG
-2458 GGSFTGGSIDIG
+2458 SFTGGSIDIG

-2526 TRSVRYVYYVNQR
+2526 TRSVRYVYYVNQH
-2539 DDERAQ
+2539 DDERAR

>member
-45 SVYLNNTSLQA
+45 SVYLDNTPLQA

-493 KVTLDREIEISEN
+493 KVTLDREIEINGN
-506 SYFTYINSEAKH
+506 SHLTYIDGEAKH

-864 AISNLEKTTQDHAQ
+864 AISNLEKTTQDHA
-878 EITQIQA
+878 
-885 TASEATDSA
+885 
-894 KMALSRIDSEATTR
+894 
-908 AEQIKQEGESIKASV
+908 
-923 RKEYEKNAS
+923 
-932 AISNLEKTTQDHA
+932 

-1000 ALSQELIEDQ
+1000 ALSQVLIEDQ

-1270 NSWNKNGG
+1270 NSWNKNSG
-1278 VTLDTDHDIAT
+1278 VTLDTDHGIAT

-1299 SQELIEDQVEVKDG
+1299 SQV
-1313 KVVLSFDALSNK
+1313 
-1325 SGKLNLRLRRYTG
+1325 
-1338 STYSDI
+1338 
-1344 SAYVTVDSRD
+1344 
-1354 YKRYSVVF
+1354 
-1362 DYQKSEGQTRLSVEI
+1362 
-1377 VTYEKDGTVFNIK
+1377 
-1390 KPKLELGNIATD
+1390 
-1402 WTPAPEDVD
+1402 
-1411 VAISEVSADIIQ
+1411 
-1423 HKQSQATVNKSTA
+1423 
-1436 DKLDSLTARVGLSES
+1436 
-1451 EIQLIQ
+1451 
-1457 KTASEKDKSFST
+1457 
-1469 KLETLDSKVAQ
+1469 
-1480 NTSGISDLK
+1480 
-1489 ETKAS
+1489 
-1494 KDEVASLARK
+1494 
-1504 ELKSEWTDE
+1504 
-1513 VNATKL
+1513 
-1519 DLTSKITALEQ
+1519 
-1530 TVSNENKSLAVK
+1530 
-1542 SETLEAKFNQL
+1542 
-1553 QIGGRN
+1553 
-1559 LLKQTRT
+1559 
-1566 LNSWNKNG
+1566 
-1574 GVTLDTDHDIA
+1574 
-1585 TLTAN
+1585 
-1590 GRLVAL
+1590 
-1596 SQELIEDQVEVKDG
+1596 
-1610 KVVLSFDAL
+1610 
-1619 SNKSGKLNLRLRRYT
+1619 
-1634 GSTYSDIS
+1634 
-1642 AYVTV
+1642 
-1647 DSRDYKRYSV
+1647 
-1657 VFDYQKSEGQTRLS
+1657 
-1671 VEIVTYEKDGTVF
+1671 
-1684 NIKKPKLE
+1684 
-1692 LGNIATDWTPAPED
+1692 
-1706 VDVAISEVS
+1706 
-1715 ADIIQH
+1715 
-1721 KQSQATVN
+1721 
-1729 KSTADKLD
+1729 
-1737 SLTARVGLSES
+1737 
-1748 EIQLIQKTAS
+1748 
-1758 EKDKSFSTKLETL
+1758 
-1771 DSKVAQNTSGISDLK
+1771 
-1786 ETKASKD
+1786 
-1793 EVASLARKE
+1793 
-1802 LKSEWTDE
+1802 
-1810 VNATKLDLTSKI
+1810 
-1822 TALEQTVS
+1822 
-1830 NENKSLAVKS
+1830 
-1840 ETLEAKF
+1840 
-1847 NQLQI
+1847 
-1852 GGRNL
+1852 
-1857 LKQTRTLNSWN
+1857 
-1868 KNGGVTLDTDHDIAT
+1868 
-1883 LTANGRLVALSQE
+1883 
-1896 LIEDQVEVKD
+1896 
-1906 GKVVLSFDALSNKSG
+1906 
-1921 KLNLRLRRYTGSTYS
+1921 
-1936 DISAYVTVDSRD
+1936 
-1948 YKRYSVVFD
+1948 
-1957 YQKSEGQ
+1957 
-1964 TRLSV
+1964 
-1969 EIVTYEKDG
+1969 
-1978 TVFNIKKP
+1978 
-1986 KLELGNIA
+1986 
-1994 TDWTPAPEDVDVAI
+1994 
-2008 SEVSADIIQ
+2008 
-2017 HKQSQATVNKST
+2017 
-2029 ADKLDSLTARVG
+2029 
-2041 LSESEI
+2041 
-2047 QLIQKT
+2047 
-2053 ASEKDKSFSTKLE
+2053 
-2066 TLDSKVAQ
+2066 
-2074 NTSGISDLK
+2074 
-2083 ETKASKDE
+2083 
-2091 VASLARKE
+2091 
-2099 LKSEWTDEV
+2099 
-2108 NATKLDLTSKIT
+2108 
-2120 ALEQT
+2120 
-2125 VSNEN
+2125 
-2130 KSLAVKS
+2130 
-2137 ETLEAKFNQLQIGG
+2137 
-2151 RNLLKQTRTLNS
+2151 
-2163 WNKNGGVT
+2163 
-2171 LDTDHDIATLTANG
+2171 
-2185 RLVALS
+2185 
-2191 QELIEDQVEVKDG
+2191 LIEDQVEVKDG

-2526 TRSVRYVYYVNQR
+2526 TRSVRYVYYVNQH
-2539 DDERAQ
+2539 DDERAR

>member
-1 MGGRKGGGGHTPYEA
+1 MGGRKKGGGHTPYEA

-23 QFVSIVEIVS
+23 QFVSIVEVVS

-45 SVYLNNTSLQA
+45 SVYLDNTPLQA
-56 SDDSYNFKNVEAQ
+56 SDDSFNFKNVEAQ
-69 GRIGTQD
+69 GCIGTQD
-76 QEVMEGF
+76 QDVLEGF

-179 RVNADSKS
+179 RMNADSKS

-284 WRLGEFNV
+284 WRLGAFNV

-371 VISGEF
+371 VIGGEF
-377 SYQYSAQKARHNEIH
+377 SYQYAAQKARHNEIH
-392 IEYIDADDS
+392 IEYIDANDS

-485 RVLDINGN
+485 RVLAVKGRN
-493 KVTLDREIEISEN
+493 VTLDKEISLWSN
-506 SYFTYINSEAKH
+506 SYLTYIDSEAKH
-518 KDIRIVSKNGKEVM
+518 KDIRIVSKNGKEVT

-559 ALTINEE
+559 ALTISEE
-566 EQGQYTIVALQHEP
+566 KQGQYTIVALQHEP

-641 AGTFYKIYDDLTSP
+641 AGTFYKIFDDLTSP

-864 AISNLEKTTQDHAQ
+864 AISNLEKTTQDHA
-878 EITQIQA
+878 
-885 TASEATDSA
+885 
-894 KMALSRIDSEATTR
+894 
-908 AEQIKQEGESIKASV
+908 
-923 RKEYEKNAS
+923 
-932 AISNLEKTTQDHA
+932 

-975 WGKNSGA
+975 WGKNGGV
-982 TIDLDLGVVT
+982 TLDTDHGIAI

-1000 ALSQELIEDQ
+1000 ALSQVLIEDQ

-1037 RYTGSTYS
+1037 RYTGSTHS

-1270 NSWNKNGG
+1270 NSWNKNSG
-1278 VTLDTDHDIAT
+1278 VTLDTDHGIAI

-1299 SQELIEDQVEVKDG
+1299 SQVLIEDQVEVKDG

-1338 STYSDI
+1338 ST
-1344 SAYVTVDSRD
+1344 
-1354 YKRYSVVF
+1354 
-1362 DYQKSEGQTRLSVEI
+1362 
-1377 VTYEKDGTVFNIK
+1377 
-1390 KPKLELGNIATD
+1390 
-1402 WTPAPEDVD
+1402 
-1411 VAISEVSADIIQ
+1411 
-1423 HKQSQATVNKSTA
+1423 H
-1436 DKLDSLTARVGLSES
+1436 
-1451 EIQLIQ
+1451 
-1457 KTASEKDKSFST
+1457 
-1469 KLETLDSKVAQ
+1469 
-1480 NTSGISDLK
+1480 
-1489 ETKAS
+1489 
-1494 KDEVASLARK
+1494 
-1504 ELKSEWTDE
+1504 
-1513 VNATKL
+1513 
-1519 DLTSKITALEQ
+1519 
-1530 TVSNENKSLAVK
+1530 
-1542 SETLEAKFNQL
+1542 
-1553 QIGGRN
+1553 
-1559 LLKQTRT
+1559 
-1566 LNSWNKNG
+1566 
-1574 GVTLDTDHDIA
+1574 
-1585 TLTAN
+1585 
-1590 GRLVAL
+1590 
-1596 SQELIEDQVEVKDG
+1596 
-1610 KVVLSFDAL
+1610 
-1619 SNKSGKLNLRLRRYT
+1619 
-1634 GSTYSDIS
+1634 
-1642 AYVTV
+1642 
-1647 DSRDYKRYSV
+1647 
-1657 VFDYQKSEGQTRLS
+1657 
-1671 VEIVTYEKDGTVF
+1671 
-1684 NIKKPKLE
+1684 
-1692 LGNIATDWTPAPED
+1692 
-1706 VDVAISEVS
+1706 
-1715 ADIIQH
+1715 
-1721 KQSQATVN
+1721 
-1729 KSTADKLD
+1729 
-1737 SLTARVGLSES
+1737 
-1748 EIQLIQKTAS
+1748 
-1758 EKDKSFSTKLETL
+1758 
-1771 DSKVAQNTSGISDLK
+1771 
-1786 ETKASKD
+1786 
-1793 EVASLARKE
+1793 
-1802 LKSEWTDE
+1802 
-1810 VNATKLDLTSKI
+1810 
-1822 TALEQTVS
+1822 
-1830 NENKSLAVKS
+1830 
-1840 ETLEAKF
+1840 
-1847 NQLQI
+1847 
-1852 GGRNL
+1852 
-1857 LKQTRTLNSWN
+1857 
-1868 KNGGVTLDTDHDIAT
+1868 
-1883 LTANGRLVALSQE
+1883 
-1896 LIEDQVEVKD
+1896 
-1906 GKVVLSFDALSNKSG
+1906 
-1921 KLNLRLRRYTGSTYS
+1921 
-1936 DISAYVTVDSRD
+1936 
-1948 YKRYSVVFD
+1948 
-1957 YQKSEGQ
+1957 
-1964 TRLSV
+1964 
-1969 EIVTYEKDG
+1969 
-1978 TVFNIKKP
+1978 
-1986 KLELGNIA
+1986 
-1994 TDWTPAPEDVDVAI
+1994 
-2008 SEVSADIIQ
+2008 
-2017 HKQSQATVNKST
+2017 
-2029 ADKLDSLTARVG
+2029 
-2041 LSESEI
+2041 
-2047 QLIQKT
+2047 
-2053 ASEKDKSFSTKLE
+2053 
-2066 TLDSKVAQ
+2066 
-2074 NTSGISDLK
+2074 
-2083 ETKASKDE
+2083 
-2091 VASLARKE
+2091 
-2099 LKSEWTDEV
+2099 
-2108 NATKLDLTSKIT
+2108 
-2120 ALEQT
+2120 
-2125 VSNEN
+2125 
-2130 KSLAVKS
+2130 
-2137 ETLEAKFNQLQIGG
+2137 
-2151 RNLLKQTRTLNS
+2151 
-2163 WNKNGGVT
+2163 
-2171 LDTDHDIATLTANG
+2171 
-2185 RLVALS
+2185 
-2191 QELIEDQVEVKDG
+2191 
-2204 KVVLSFDAL
+2204 
-2213 SNKSGKLNLRLR
+2213 
-2225 RYTGSTY
+2225 

-2375 IAGIALGADGQT
+2375 IAGIVLGADGQT

-2477 STGNLTAKN
+2477 SAGNLTAKN

-2526 TRSVRYVYYVNQR
+2526 TRSVRYAYSVYHR
-2539 DDERAQ
+2539 DGDRTR
-2545 YGTVYVPIYAAT
+2545 YGTVYVPIYATT
-2557 IRIDP
+2557 ISIDP

-2585 TKKYERVGTFLQDN
+2585 TKKYERVGTYLQNN
-2599 EYVTPVDPDKNLL
+2599 ERATPVDPDKNLL

>member
-45 SVYLNNTSLQA
+45 SVYLNNTPLQA

-377 SYQYSAQKARHNEIH
+377 SYQCSAQKARHNEIH

-493 KVTLDREIEISEN
+493 KVTLDREIEINGN
-506 SYFTYINSEAKH
+506 SHLTYIDGEAKH

-864 AISNLEKTTQDHAQ
+864 AISNLEKTTQDHA
-878 EITQIQA
+878 
-885 TASEATDSA
+885 
-894 KMALSRIDSEATTR
+894 
-908 AEQIKQEGESIKASV
+908 
-923 RKEYEKNAS
+923 
-932 AISNLEKTTQDHA
+932 

-975 WGKNSGA
+975 WGKNGGV
-982 TIDLDLGVVT
+982 TLDTDHGIAT

-1000 ALSQELIEDQ
+1000 ALSQVLIEDQVEVKDGKVVLSFDALSNKSGKLNLRLRRYTGSTHSDISAYVTVDSRDYKRYSVVFDYQKSEGQTRLSVEIVTYEKDGTVFNIKKPKLELGNIATDWTPAPEDVDVAISEVSADIIQHKQSQATVNKSTADKLDSLTARVGLSESEIQLIQKTASEKDKSFSTKLETLDSKVAQNTSGISDLKETKASKDEVASLARKELKSEWTDEVNATKLDLTSKITALEQTVSNENKSLAVKSETLEAKFNQLQIGGRNLLKQTRTLNSWNKNSGVTLDTDHGIATLTANGRLVALSQVLIEDQ

-1270 NSWNKNGG
+1270 NSWNKNSG
-1278 VTLDTDHDIAT
+1278 VTLDTDHGIAI

-1299 SQELIEDQVEVKDG
+1299 SQVLIEDQVEVKDG

-1338 STYSDI
+1338 STHSDI

-1390 KPKLELGNIATD
+1390 KPKLELGNI
-1402 WTPAPEDVD
+1402 V
-1411 VAISEVSADIIQ
+1411 
-1423 HKQSQATVNKSTA
+1423 
-1436 DKLDSLTARVGLSES
+1436 
-1451 EIQLIQ
+1451 
-1457 KTASEKDKSFST
+1457 
-1469 KLETLDSKVAQ
+1469 
-1480 NTSGISDLK
+1480 
-1489 ETKAS
+1489 
-1494 KDEVASLARK
+1494 
-1504 ELKSEWTDE
+1504 
-1513 VNATKL
+1513 
-1519 DLTSKITALEQ
+1519 
-1530 TVSNENKSLAVK
+1530 
-1542 SETLEAKFNQL
+1542 
-1553 QIGGRN
+1553 
-1559 LLKQTRT
+1559 
-1566 LNSWNKNG
+1566 
-1574 GVTLDTDHDIA
+1574 
-1585 TLTAN
+1585 
-1590 GRLVAL
+1590 
-1596 SQELIEDQVEVKDG
+1596 
-1610 KVVLSFDAL
+1610 
-1619 SNKSGKLNLRLRRYT
+1619 
-1634 GSTYSDIS
+1634 
-1642 AYVTV
+1642 
-1647 DSRDYKRYSV
+1647 
-1657 VFDYQKSEGQTRLS
+1657 
-1671 VEIVTYEKDGTVF
+1671 
-1684 NIKKPKLE
+1684 
-1692 LGNIATDWTPAPED
+1692 
-1706 VDVAISEVS
+1706 
-1715 ADIIQH
+1715 
-1721 KQSQATVN
+1721 
-1729 KSTADKLD
+1729 
-1737 SLTARVGLSES
+1737 
-1748 EIQLIQKTAS
+1748 
-1758 EKDKSFSTKLETL
+1758 
-1771 DSKVAQNTSGISDLK
+1771 
-1786 ETKASKD
+1786 
-1793 EVASLARKE
+1793 
-1802 LKSEWTDE
+1802 
-1810 VNATKLDLTSKI
+1810 
-1822 TALEQTVS
+1822 
-1830 NENKSLAVKS
+1830 
-1840 ETLEAKF
+1840 
-1847 NQLQI
+1847 
-1852 GGRNL
+1852 
-1857 LKQTRTLNSWN
+1857 
-1868 KNGGVTLDTDHDIAT
+1868 
-1883 LTANGRLVALSQE
+1883 
-1896 LIEDQVEVKD
+1896 
-1906 GKVVLSFDALSNKSG
+1906 
-1921 KLNLRLRRYTGSTYS
+1921 
-1936 DISAYVTVDSRD
+1936 
-1948 YKRYSVVFD
+1948 
-1957 YQKSEGQ
+1957 
-1964 TRLSV
+1964 
-1969 EIVTYEKDG
+1969 
-1978 TVFNIKKP
+1978 
-1986 KLELGNIA
+1986 
-1994 TDWTPAPEDVDVAI
+1994 
-2008 SEVSADIIQ
+2008 
-2017 HKQSQATVNKST
+2017 
-2029 ADKLDSLTARVG
+2029 
-2041 LSESEI
+2041 
-2047 QLIQKT
+2047 
-2053 ASEKDKSFSTKLE
+2053 
-2066 TLDSKVAQ
+2066 
-2074 NTSGISDLK
+2074 
-2083 ETKASKDE
+2083 
-2091 VASLARKE
+2091 
-2099 LKSEWTDEV
+2099 
-2108 NATKLDLTSKIT
+2108 
-2120 ALEQT
+2120 
-2125 VSNEN
+2125 
-2130 KSLAVKS
+2130 
-2137 ETLEAKFNQLQIGG
+2137 
-2151 RNLLKQTRTLNS
+2151 
-2163 WNKNGGVT
+2163 
-2171 LDTDHDIATLTANG
+2171 
-2185 RLVALS
+2185 
-2191 QELIEDQVEVKDG
+2191 
-2204 KVVLSFDAL
+2204 
-2213 SNKSGKLNLRLR
+2213 
-2225 RYTGSTY
+2225 
-2232 SDISAYV
+2232 
-2239 TVDSRDYKRYSVV
+2239 
-2252 FDYQKSEGQTR
+2252 
-2263 LSVEIVTYEK
+2263 
-2273 DGTVFNIKKPK
+2273 
-2284 LELGNIATDWT
+2284 TDWT

-2477 STGNLTAKN
+2477 SAGNLTAKN

-2526 TRSVRYVYYVNQR
+2526 TRSVRYAYSVYHR
-2539 DDERAQ
+2539 DGDRTR
-2545 YGTVYVPIYAAT
+2545 YGTVYVPIYATT
-2557 IRIDP
+2557 ISINP

-2599 EYVTPVDPDKNLL
+2599 GRATPVDPDKNLL

>member
-45 SVYLNNTSLQA
+45 SVYLNNTPLQA

-493 KVTLDREIEISEN
+493 KVTLDREIEINGN
-506 SYFTYINSEAKH
+506 SHLTYIDGEAKH

-864 AISNLEKTTQDHAQ
+864 AISNLEKTTQDHA
-878 EITQIQA
+878 
-885 TASEATDSA
+885 
-894 KMALSRIDSEATTR
+894 
-908 AEQIKQEGESIKASV
+908 
-923 RKEYEKNAS
+923 
-932 AISNLEKTTQDHA
+932 

-975 WGKNSGA
+975 WGKNGGV
-982 TIDLDLGVVT
+982 TLDTDHGIAT

-1000 ALSQELIEDQ
+1000 ALSQVLIEDQ

-1270 NSWNKNGG
+1270 NSWNKNSG
-1278 VTLDTDHDIAT
+1278 VTLDTDHGIAT

-1299 SQELIEDQVEVKDG
+1299 SQV
-1313 KVVLSFDALSNK
+1313 
-1325 SGKLNLRLRRYTG
+1325 
-1338 STYSDI
+1338 
-1344 SAYVTVDSRD
+1344 
-1354 YKRYSVVF
+1354 
-1362 DYQKSEGQTRLSVEI
+1362 
-1377 VTYEKDGTVFNIK
+1377 
-1390 KPKLELGNIATD
+1390 
-1402 WTPAPEDVD
+1402 
-1411 VAISEVSADIIQ
+1411 
-1423 HKQSQATVNKSTA
+1423 
-1436 DKLDSLTARVGLSES
+1436 
-1451 EIQLIQ
+1451 
-1457 KTASEKDKSFST
+1457 
-1469 KLETLDSKVAQ
+1469 
-1480 NTSGISDLK
+1480 
-1489 ETKAS
+1489 
-1494 KDEVASLARK
+1494 
-1504 ELKSEWTDE
+1504 
-1513 VNATKL
+1513 
-1519 DLTSKITALEQ
+1519 
-1530 TVSNENKSLAVK
+1530 
-1542 SETLEAKFNQL
+1542 
-1553 QIGGRN
+1553 
-1559 LLKQTRT
+1559 
-1566 LNSWNKNG
+1566 
-1574 GVTLDTDHDIA
+1574 
-1585 TLTAN
+1585 
-1590 GRLVAL
+1590 
-1596 SQELIEDQVEVKDG
+1596 
-1610 KVVLSFDAL
+1610 
-1619 SNKSGKLNLRLRRYT
+1619 
-1634 GSTYSDIS
+1634 
-1642 AYVTV
+1642 
-1647 DSRDYKRYSV
+1647 
-1657 VFDYQKSEGQTRLS
+1657 
-1671 VEIVTYEKDGTVF
+1671 
-1684 NIKKPKLE
+1684 
-1692 LGNIATDWTPAPED
+1692 
-1706 VDVAISEVS
+1706 
-1715 ADIIQH
+1715 
-1721 KQSQATVN
+1721 
-1729 KSTADKLD
+1729 
-1737 SLTARVGLSES
+1737 
-1748 EIQLIQKTAS
+1748 
-1758 EKDKSFSTKLETL
+1758 
-1771 DSKVAQNTSGISDLK
+1771 
-1786 ETKASKD
+1786 
-1793 EVASLARKE
+1793 
-1802 LKSEWTDE
+1802 
-1810 VNATKLDLTSKI
+1810 
-1822 TALEQTVS
+1822 
-1830 NENKSLAVKS
+1830 
-1840 ETLEAKF
+1840 
-1847 NQLQI
+1847 
-1852 GGRNL
+1852 
-1857 LKQTRTLNSWN
+1857 
-1868 KNGGVTLDTDHDIAT
+1868 
-1883 LTANGRLVALSQE
+1883 
-1896 LIEDQVEVKD
+1896 
-1906 GKVVLSFDALSNKSG
+1906 
-1921 KLNLRLRRYTGSTYS
+1921 
-1936 DISAYVTVDSRD
+1936 
-1948 YKRYSVVFD
+1948 
-1957 YQKSEGQ
+1957 
-1964 TRLSV
+1964 
-1969 EIVTYEKDG
+1969 
-1978 TVFNIKKP
+1978 
-1986 KLELGNIA
+1986 
-1994 TDWTPAPEDVDVAI
+1994 
-2008 SEVSADIIQ
+2008 
-2017 HKQSQATVNKST
+2017 
-2029 ADKLDSLTARVG
+2029 
-2041 LSESEI
+2041 
-2047 QLIQKT
+2047 
-2053 ASEKDKSFSTKLE
+2053 
-2066 TLDSKVAQ
+2066 
-2074 NTSGISDLK
+2074 
-2083 ETKASKDE
+2083 
-2091 VASLARKE
+2091 
-2099 LKSEWTDEV
+2099 
-2108 NATKLDLTSKIT
+2108 
-2120 ALEQT
+2120 
-2125 VSNEN
+2125 
-2130 KSLAVKS
+2130 
-2137 ETLEAKFNQLQIGG
+2137 
-2151 RNLLKQTRTLNS
+2151 
-2163 WNKNGGVT
+2163 
-2171 LDTDHDIATLTANG
+2171 
-2185 RLVALS
+2185 
-2191 QELIEDQVEVKDG
+2191 LIEDQVEVKDG

-2526 TRSVRYVYYVNQR
+2526 TRSVRYVYYVNQH

>member
-1 MGGRKGGGGHTPYEA
+1 MGGRKKGGGHTPYEA

-23 QFVSIVEIVS
+23 QFVSIVEVVS

-45 SVYLNNTSLQA
+45 SVYLDNTPLQA
-56 SDDSYNFKNVEAQ
+56 SDDSFNFKNVEAQ
-69 GRIGTQD
+69 GCIGTQD
-76 QEVMEGF
+76 QDVLEGF

-179 RVNADSKS
+179 RMNADSKS

-284 WRLGEFNV
+284 WRLGAFNV

-371 VISGEF
+371 VIGGEF
-377 SYQYSAQKARHNEIH
+377 SYQYAAQKARHNEIH
-392 IEYIDADDS
+392 IEYIDANDS

-485 RVLDINGN
+485 RVLAVKGRN
-493 KVTLDREIEISEN
+493 VTLDKEISLWSN
-506 SYFTYINSEAKH
+506 SYLTYIDSEAKH
-518 KDIRIVSKNGKEVM
+518 KDIRIVSKNGKEVT

-559 ALTINEE
+559 ALTISEE
-566 EQGQYTIVALQHEP
+566 KQGQYTIVALQHEP

-624 YVVKHSAMVKY
+624 YIVKHSAMIKY

-641 AGTFYKIYDDLTSP
+641 DGTFYKVYDDLTTP
-655 NYKFTGLPDGEY
+655 NHKFIGLPDGEY
-667 TAEIRAKNEQG
+667 VAEIRAKNEQG

-864 AISNLEKTTQDHAQ
+864 AISNLEKTTQDHA
-878 EITQIQA
+878 
-885 TASEATDSA
+885 
-894 KMALSRIDSEATTR
+894 
-908 AEQIKQEGESIKASV
+908 
-923 RKEYEKNAS
+923 
-932 AISNLEKTTQDHA
+932 

-975 WGKNSGA
+975 WNKNSGV
-982 TIDLDLGVVT
+982 TLDTDHGIAI

-1000 ALSQELIEDQ
+1000 ALSQVLIEDQ

-1270 NSWNKNGG
+1270 NSWNKNSG
-1278 VTLDTDHDIAT
+1278 VTLDTDHGIAI

-1299 SQELIEDQVEVKDG
+1299 SQVLIEDQVEVKDG

-1390 KPKLELGNIATD
+1390 KPKLELGNI
-1402 WTPAPEDVD
+1402 V
-1411 VAISEVSADIIQ
+1411 
-1423 HKQSQATVNKSTA
+1423 
-1436 DKLDSLTARVGLSES
+1436 
-1451 EIQLIQ
+1451 
-1457 KTASEKDKSFST
+1457 
-1469 KLETLDSKVAQ
+1469 
-1480 NTSGISDLK
+1480 
-1489 ETKAS
+1489 
-1494 KDEVASLARK
+1494 
-1504 ELKSEWTDE
+1504 
-1513 VNATKL
+1513 
-1519 DLTSKITALEQ
+1519 
-1530 TVSNENKSLAVK
+1530 
-1542 SETLEAKFNQL
+1542 
-1553 QIGGRN
+1553 
-1559 LLKQTRT
+1559 
-1566 LNSWNKNG
+1566 
-1574 GVTLDTDHDIA
+1574 
-1585 TLTAN
+1585 
-1590 GRLVAL
+1590 
-1596 SQELIEDQVEVKDG
+1596 
-1610 KVVLSFDAL
+1610 
-1619 SNKSGKLNLRLRRYT
+1619 
-1634 GSTYSDIS
+1634 
-1642 AYVTV
+1642 
-1647 DSRDYKRYSV
+1647 
-1657 VFDYQKSEGQTRLS
+1657 
-1671 VEIVTYEKDGTVF
+1671 
-1684 NIKKPKLE
+1684 
-1692 LGNIATDWTPAPED
+1692 
-1706 VDVAISEVS
+1706 
-1715 ADIIQH
+1715 
-1721 KQSQATVN
+1721 
-1729 KSTADKLD
+1729 
-1737 SLTARVGLSES
+1737 
-1748 EIQLIQKTAS
+1748 
-1758 EKDKSFSTKLETL
+1758 
-1771 DSKVAQNTSGISDLK
+1771 
-1786 ETKASKD
+1786 
-1793 EVASLARKE
+1793 
-1802 LKSEWTDE
+1802 
-1810 VNATKLDLTSKI
+1810 
-1822 TALEQTVS
+1822 
-1830 NENKSLAVKS
+1830 
-1840 ETLEAKF
+1840 
-1847 NQLQI
+1847 
-1852 GGRNL
+1852 
-1857 LKQTRTLNSWN
+1857 
-1868 KNGGVTLDTDHDIAT
+1868 
-1883 LTANGRLVALSQE
+1883 
-1896 LIEDQVEVKD
+1896 
-1906 GKVVLSFDALSNKSG
+1906 
-1921 KLNLRLRRYTGSTYS
+1921 
-1936 DISAYVTVDSRD
+1936 
-1948 YKRYSVVFD
+1948 
-1957 YQKSEGQ
+1957 
-1964 TRLSV
+1964 
-1969 EIVTYEKDG
+1969 
-1978 TVFNIKKP
+1978 
-1986 KLELGNIA
+1986 
-1994 TDWTPAPEDVDVAI
+1994 
-2008 SEVSADIIQ
+2008 
-2017 HKQSQATVNKST
+2017 
-2029 ADKLDSLTARVG
+2029 
-2041 LSESEI
+2041 
-2047 QLIQKT
+2047 
-2053 ASEKDKSFSTKLE
+2053 
-2066 TLDSKVAQ
+2066 
-2074 NTSGISDLK
+2074 
-2083 ETKASKDE
+2083 
-2091 VASLARKE
+2091 
-2099 LKSEWTDEV
+2099 
-2108 NATKLDLTSKIT
+2108 
-2120 ALEQT
+2120 
-2125 VSNEN
+2125 
-2130 KSLAVKS
+2130 
-2137 ETLEAKFNQLQIGG
+2137 
-2151 RNLLKQTRTLNS
+2151 
-2163 WNKNGGVT
+2163 
-2171 LDTDHDIATLTANG
+2171 
-2185 RLVALS
+2185 
-2191 QELIEDQVEVKDG
+2191 
-2204 KVVLSFDAL
+2204 
-2213 SNKSGKLNLRLR
+2213 
-2225 RYTGSTY
+2225 
-2232 SDISAYV
+2232 
-2239 TVDSRDYKRYSVV
+2239 
-2252 FDYQKSEGQTR
+2252 
-2263 LSVEIVTYEK
+2263 
-2273 DGTVFNIKKPK
+2273 
-2284 LELGNIATDWT
+2284 TDWT

-2477 STGNLTAKN
+2477 SAGNLTAKN

-2526 TRSVRYVYYVNQR
+2526 TRSVRYAYSVYHR
-2539 DDERAQ
+2539 DGDRTR
-2545 YGTVYVPIYAAT
+2545 YGTVYVPIYATT
-2557 IRIDP
+2557 ISINP

-2599 EYVTPVDPDKNLL
+2599 GRATPVDPDKNLL

>member
-45 SVYLNNTSLQA
+45 SVYLDNTPLQA

-493 KVTLDREIEISEN
+493 KVTLDREIEINGN
-506 SYFTYINSEAKH
+506 SHLTYIDGEAKH

-830 SRIDSEATTR
+830 S
-840 AEQIKQEGESIKAS
+840 
-854 VRKEYEKNAS
+854 
-864 AISNLEKTTQDHAQ
+864 H
-878 EITQIQA
+878 
-885 TASEATDSA
+885 
-894 KMALSRIDSEATTR
+894 IDSEATTR

-1000 ALSQELIEDQ
+1000 ALSQ
-1010 VEVKDGKVVLSF
+1010 V
-1022 DALSNK
+1022 
-1028 SGKLNLRLR
+1028 
-1037 RYTGSTYS
+1037 
-1045 DISAYVTVDSRDY
+1045 
-1058 KRYSVV
+1058 
-1064 FDYQKSE
+1064 
-1071 GQTRLSVEIVT
+1071 
-1082 YEKDGTVFNIKKPKL
+1082 
-1097 ELGNIATDWTPAPE
+1097 
-1111 DVDVAIS
+1111 
-1118 EVSADIIQHKQSQ
+1118 
-1131 ATVNKSTAD
+1131 
-1140 KLDSL
+1140 
-1145 TARVGL
+1145 
-1151 SESEIQLIQK
+1151 
-1161 TASEKDKSFSTK
+1161 
-1173 LETLDSKVAQN
+1173 
-1184 TSGIS
+1184 
-1189 DLKETKASK
+1189 
-1198 DEVASLA
+1198 
-1205 RKELKSEWTDEVNAT
+1205 
-1220 KLDLTSKIT
+1220 
-1229 ALEQTVSNE
+1229 
-1238 NKSLAVKSETLEA
+1238 
-1251 KFNQLQIGGRNLL
+1251 
-1264 KQTRTL
+1264 
-1270 NSWNKNGG
+1270 
-1278 VTLDTDHDIAT
+1278 
-1289 LTANGRLVAL
+1289 
-1299 SQELIEDQVEVKDG
+1299 
-1313 KVVLSFDALSNK
+1313 
-1325 SGKLNLRLRRYTG
+1325 
-1338 STYSDI
+1338 
-1344 SAYVTVDSRD
+1344 
-1354 YKRYSVVF
+1354 
-1362 DYQKSEGQTRLSVEI
+1362 
-1377 VTYEKDGTVFNIK
+1377 
-1390 KPKLELGNIATD
+1390 
-1402 WTPAPEDVD
+1402 
-1411 VAISEVSADIIQ
+1411 
-1423 HKQSQATVNKSTA
+1423 
-1436 DKLDSLTARVGLSES
+1436 
-1451 EIQLIQ
+1451 
-1457 KTASEKDKSFST
+1457 
-1469 KLETLDSKVAQ
+1469 
-1480 NTSGISDLK
+1480 
-1489 ETKAS
+1489 
-1494 KDEVASLARK
+1494 
-1504 ELKSEWTDE
+1504 
-1513 VNATKL
+1513 
-1519 DLTSKITALEQ
+1519 
-1530 TVSNENKSLAVK
+1530 
-1542 SETLEAKFNQL
+1542 
-1553 QIGGRN
+1553 
-1559 LLKQTRT
+1559 
-1566 LNSWNKNG
+1566 
-1574 GVTLDTDHDIA
+1574 
-1585 TLTAN
+1585 
-1590 GRLVAL
+1590 
-1596 SQELIEDQVEVKDG
+1596 
-1610 KVVLSFDAL
+1610 
-1619 SNKSGKLNLRLRRYT
+1619 
-1634 GSTYSDIS
+1634 
-1642 AYVTV
+1642 
-1647 DSRDYKRYSV
+1647 
-1657 VFDYQKSEGQTRLS
+1657 
-1671 VEIVTYEKDGTVF
+1671 
-1684 NIKKPKLE
+1684 
-1692 LGNIATDWTPAPED
+1692 
-1706 VDVAISEVS
+1706 
-1715 ADIIQH
+1715 
-1721 KQSQATVN
+1721 
-1729 KSTADKLD
+1729 
-1737 SLTARVGLSES
+1737 
-1748 EIQLIQKTAS
+1748 
-1758 EKDKSFSTKLETL
+1758 
-1771 DSKVAQNTSGISDLK
+1771 
-1786 ETKASKD
+1786 
-1793 EVASLARKE
+1793 
-1802 LKSEWTDE
+1802 
-1810 VNATKLDLTSKI
+1810 
-1822 TALEQTVS
+1822 
-1830 NENKSLAVKS
+1830 
-1840 ETLEAKF
+1840 
-1847 NQLQI
+1847 
-1852 GGRNL
+1852 
-1857 LKQTRTLNSWN
+1857 
-1868 KNGGVTLDTDHDIAT
+1868 
-1883 LTANGRLVALSQE
+1883 
-1896 LIEDQVEVKD
+1896 
-1906 GKVVLSFDALSNKSG
+1906 
-1921 KLNLRLRRYTGSTYS
+1921 
-1936 DISAYVTVDSRD
+1936 
-1948 YKRYSVVFD
+1948 
-1957 YQKSEGQ
+1957 
-1964 TRLSV
+1964 
-1969 EIVTYEKDG
+1969 
-1978 TVFNIKKP
+1978 
-1986 KLELGNIA
+1986 
-1994 TDWTPAPEDVDVAI
+1994 
-2008 SEVSADIIQ
+2008 
-2017 HKQSQATVNKST
+2017 
-2029 ADKLDSLTARVG
+2029 
-2041 LSESEI
+2041 
-2047 QLIQKT
+2047 
-2053 ASEKDKSFSTKLE
+2053 
-2066 TLDSKVAQ
+2066 
-2074 NTSGISDLK
+2074 
-2083 ETKASKDE
+2083 
-2091 VASLARKE
+2091 
-2099 LKSEWTDEV
+2099 
-2108 NATKLDLTSKIT
+2108 
-2120 ALEQT
+2120 
-2125 VSNEN
+2125 
-2130 KSLAVKS
+2130 
-2137 ETLEAKFNQLQIGG
+2137 
-2151 RNLLKQTRTLNS
+2151 
-2163 WNKNGGVT
+2163 
-2171 LDTDHDIATLTANG
+2171 
-2185 RLVALS
+2185 
-2191 QELIEDQVEVKDG
+2191 LIEDQVEVKDG

-2477 STGNLTAKN
+2477 SAGNLTAKN

-2526 TRSVRYVYYVNQR
+2526 TRSVRYAYSVYHR
-2539 DDERAQ
+2539 DGDRTR
-2545 YGTVYVPIYAAT
+2545 YGTVYVPIYATT
-2557 IRIDP
+2557 ISIDP

-2585 TKKYERVGTFLQDN
+2585 TKKYERVGTYLQNN
-2599 EYVTPVDPDKNLL
+2599 ERATPVDPDKNLL

>member
-45 SVYLNNTSLQA
+45 SVYLDNTPLQA

-97 KLTPITRTITD
+97 KLTPITRTVTD

-127 DKGDVYGSKVDFTVT
+127 EKGDTYGSKVDFTIT

-221 EYFSSIPN
+221 EYFSSIPT

-241 PSNYDPFERT
+241 PSNYDPVNRT
-251 YTGFWDG
+251 YTGLWDG
-258 TFKIAWTNNPA
+258 TFKVAWSNNPA
-269 WILYDLMTNKRYGLG
+269 WVLYDLMTNKRYGLG
-284 WRLGEFNV
+284 WRLGSFNV
-292 DKWALYQAAQYC
+292 DKWTLYQVAQYC
-304 DQMVPDGFGGQEPRF
+304 DQLVPDGFGGKEPRF
-319 TCNAWLTDQRK
+319 TCNAWLTEQRK

-347 WNGREFTVVM
+347 WNGQEFTVVM

-392 IEYIDADDS
+392 VEYVDASDS
-401 YERKIEVVSD
+401 YERKIEIISD
-411 DDLIRRHGLNVKKV
+411 DDLIRRHGLNIKKV
-425 TAFACTSRGQAFR
+425 TAFGCTSRGQAFR

-461 GLMHIPGDIIR
+461 GLMHLPGDIIR
-472 VADCDYADTNIGG
+472 IADCHYADTNIGG
-485 RVLDINGN
+485 RVLAVDGR
-493 KVTLDREIEISEN
+493 KVTLDREITPWDK
-506 SYFTYINSEAKH
+506 SYLTYINQEAKH
-518 KDIRIVSKNGKEVM
+518 TDIRIVNVNGNEVT
-532 LESEPVGLAELG
+532 LESEPVGLAEFG

-641 AGTFYKIYDDLTSP
+641 AGTFYKIFDDLTSP

-864 AISNLEKTTQDHAQ
+864 AISNLEKTTQDHA
-878 EITQIQA
+878 
-885 TASEATDSA
+885 
-894 KMALSRIDSEATTR
+894 
-908 AEQIKQEGESIKASV
+908 
-923 RKEYEKNAS
+923 
-932 AISNLEKTTQDHA
+932 

-975 WGKNSGA
+975 WGKKNSGV
-982 TIDLDLGVVT
+982 TLDTDHGIAT

-1000 ALSQELIEDQ
+1000 ALSQVLIEDQ

-1037 RYTGSTYS
+1037 RYTGSTHS

-1270 NSWNKNGG
+1270 NSWNKNSG
-1278 VTLDTDHDIAT
+1278 VTLDTDHGIAI

-1299 SQELIEDQVEVKDG
+1299 SQVLIEDQVEVKDG

-1338 STYSDI
+1338 ST
-1344 SAYVTVDSRD
+1344 
-1354 YKRYSVVF
+1354 
-1362 DYQKSEGQTRLSVEI
+1362 
-1377 VTYEKDGTVFNIK
+1377 
-1390 KPKLELGNIATD
+1390 
-1402 WTPAPEDVD
+1402 
-1411 VAISEVSADIIQ
+1411 
-1423 HKQSQATVNKSTA
+1423 H
-1436 DKLDSLTARVGLSES
+1436 
-1451 EIQLIQ
+1451 
-1457 KTASEKDKSFST
+1457 
-1469 KLETLDSKVAQ
+1469 
-1480 NTSGISDLK
+1480 
-1489 ETKAS
+1489 
-1494 KDEVASLARK
+1494 
-1504 ELKSEWTDE
+1504 
-1513 VNATKL
+1513 
-1519 DLTSKITALEQ
+1519 
-1530 TVSNENKSLAVK
+1530 
-1542 SETLEAKFNQL
+1542 
-1553 QIGGRN
+1553 
-1559 LLKQTRT
+1559 
-1566 LNSWNKNG
+1566 
-1574 GVTLDTDHDIA
+1574 
-1585 TLTAN
+1585 
-1590 GRLVAL
+1590 
-1596 SQELIEDQVEVKDG
+1596 
-1610 KVVLSFDAL
+1610 
-1619 SNKSGKLNLRLRRYT
+1619 
-1634 GSTYSDIS
+1634 
-1642 AYVTV
+1642 
-1647 DSRDYKRYSV
+1647 
-1657 VFDYQKSEGQTRLS
+1657 
-1671 VEIVTYEKDGTVF
+1671 
-1684 NIKKPKLE
+1684 
-1692 LGNIATDWTPAPED
+1692 
-1706 VDVAISEVS
+1706 
-1715 ADIIQH
+1715 
-1721 KQSQATVN
+1721 
-1729 KSTADKLD
+1729 
-1737 SLTARVGLSES
+1737 
-1748 EIQLIQKTAS
+1748 
-1758 EKDKSFSTKLETL
+1758 
-1771 DSKVAQNTSGISDLK
+1771 
-1786 ETKASKD
+1786 
-1793 EVASLARKE
+1793 
-1802 LKSEWTDE
+1802 
-1810 VNATKLDLTSKI
+1810 
-1822 TALEQTVS
+1822 
-1830 NENKSLAVKS
+1830 
-1840 ETLEAKF
+1840 
-1847 NQLQI
+1847 
-1852 GGRNL
+1852 
-1857 LKQTRTLNSWN
+1857 
-1868 KNGGVTLDTDHDIAT
+1868 
-1883 LTANGRLVALSQE
+1883 
-1896 LIEDQVEVKD
+1896 
-1906 GKVVLSFDALSNKSG
+1906 
-1921 KLNLRLRRYTGSTYS
+1921 
-1936 DISAYVTVDSRD
+1936 
-1948 YKRYSVVFD
+1948 
-1957 YQKSEGQ
+1957 
-1964 TRLSV
+1964 
-1969 EIVTYEKDG
+1969 
-1978 TVFNIKKP
+1978 
-1986 KLELGNIA
+1986 
-1994 TDWTPAPEDVDVAI
+1994 
-2008 SEVSADIIQ
+2008 
-2017 HKQSQATVNKST
+2017 
-2029 ADKLDSLTARVG
+2029 
-2041 LSESEI
+2041 
-2047 QLIQKT
+2047 
-2053 ASEKDKSFSTKLE
+2053 
-2066 TLDSKVAQ
+2066 
-2074 NTSGISDLK
+2074 
-2083 ETKASKDE
+2083 
-2091 VASLARKE
+2091 
-2099 LKSEWTDEV
+2099 
-2108 NATKLDLTSKIT
+2108 
-2120 ALEQT
+2120 
-2125 VSNEN
+2125 
-2130 KSLAVKS
+2130 
-2137 ETLEAKFNQLQIGG
+2137 
-2151 RNLLKQTRTLNS
+2151 
-2163 WNKNGGVT
+2163 
-2171 LDTDHDIATLTANG
+2171 
-2185 RLVALS
+2185 
-2191 QELIEDQVEVKDG
+2191 
-2204 KVVLSFDAL
+2204 
-2213 SNKSGKLNLRLR
+2213 
-2225 RYTGSTY
+2225 

-2375 IAGIALGADGQT
+2375 IAGIVLGADGQT

-2477 STGNLTAKN
+2477 SAGNLTAKN

-2526 TRSVRYVYYVNQR
+2526 TRSVRYAYSVYHR
-2539 DDERAQ
+2539 DGDRTR
-2545 YGTVYVPIYAAT
+2545 YGTVYVPIYATT
-2557 IRIDP
+2557 ISIDP

-2585 TKKYERVGTFLQDN
+2585 TKKYERVGTYLQNN
-2599 EYVTPVDPDKNLL
+2599 ERATPVDPDKNLL

>member
-45 SVYLNNTSLQA
+45 SVYLDNTPLQA

-377 SYQYSAQKARHNEIH
+377 SYQCSAQKARHNEIH

-493 KVTLDREIEISEN
+493 KVTLDREIEINGN
-506 SYFTYINSEAKH
+506 SHLTYIDGEAKH

-641 AGTFYKIYDDLTSP
+641 AGTFYKIFDDLTSP

-864 AISNLEKTTQDHAQ
+864 AISNLEKTTQDHA
-878 EITQIQA
+878 
-885 TASEATDSA
+885 
-894 KMALSRIDSEATTR
+894 
-908 AEQIKQEGESIKASV
+908 
-923 RKEYEKNAS
+923 
-932 AISNLEKTTQDHA
+932 

-975 WGKNSGA
+975 WGKNGGV
-982 TIDLDLGVVT
+982 TLDTDHGIAI

-1000 ALSQELIEDQ
+1000 ALSQVLIEDQ

-1037 RYTGSTYS
+1037 RYTGSTHS

-1270 NSWNKNGG
+1270 NSWNKNSG
-1278 VTLDTDHDIAT
+1278 VTLDTDHGIAI

-1299 SQELIEDQVEVKDG
+1299 SQVLIEDQVEVKDG

-1338 STYSDI
+1338 ST
-1344 SAYVTVDSRD
+1344 
-1354 YKRYSVVF
+1354 
-1362 DYQKSEGQTRLSVEI
+1362 
-1377 VTYEKDGTVFNIK
+1377 
-1390 KPKLELGNIATD
+1390 
-1402 WTPAPEDVD
+1402 
-1411 VAISEVSADIIQ
+1411 
-1423 HKQSQATVNKSTA
+1423 H
-1436 DKLDSLTARVGLSES
+1436 
-1451 EIQLIQ
+1451 
-1457 KTASEKDKSFST
+1457 
-1469 KLETLDSKVAQ
+1469 
-1480 NTSGISDLK
+1480 
-1489 ETKAS
+1489 
-1494 KDEVASLARK
+1494 
-1504 ELKSEWTDE
+1504 
-1513 VNATKL
+1513 
-1519 DLTSKITALEQ
+1519 
-1530 TVSNENKSLAVK
+1530 
-1542 SETLEAKFNQL
+1542 
-1553 QIGGRN
+1553 
-1559 LLKQTRT
+1559 
-1566 LNSWNKNG
+1566 
-1574 GVTLDTDHDIA
+1574 
-1585 TLTAN
+1585 
-1590 GRLVAL
+1590 
-1596 SQELIEDQVEVKDG
+1596 
-1610 KVVLSFDAL
+1610 
-1619 SNKSGKLNLRLRRYT
+1619 
-1634 GSTYSDIS
+1634 
-1642 AYVTV
+1642 
-1647 DSRDYKRYSV
+1647 
-1657 VFDYQKSEGQTRLS
+1657 
-1671 VEIVTYEKDGTVF
+1671 
-1684 NIKKPKLE
+1684 
-1692 LGNIATDWTPAPED
+1692 
-1706 VDVAISEVS
+1706 
-1715 ADIIQH
+1715 
-1721 KQSQATVN
+1721 
-1729 KSTADKLD
+1729 
-1737 SLTARVGLSES
+1737 
-1748 EIQLIQKTAS
+1748 
-1758 EKDKSFSTKLETL
+1758 
-1771 DSKVAQNTSGISDLK
+1771 
-1786 ETKASKD
+1786 
-1793 EVASLARKE
+1793 
-1802 LKSEWTDE
+1802 
-1810 VNATKLDLTSKI
+1810 
-1822 TALEQTVS
+1822 
-1830 NENKSLAVKS
+1830 
-1840 ETLEAKF
+1840 
-1847 NQLQI
+1847 
-1852 GGRNL
+1852 
-1857 LKQTRTLNSWN
+1857 
-1868 KNGGVTLDTDHDIAT
+1868 
-1883 LTANGRLVALSQE
+1883 
-1896 LIEDQVEVKD
+1896 
-1906 GKVVLSFDALSNKSG
+1906 
-1921 KLNLRLRRYTGSTYS
+1921 
-1936 DISAYVTVDSRD
+1936 
-1948 YKRYSVVFD
+1948 
-1957 YQKSEGQ
+1957 
-1964 TRLSV
+1964 
-1969 EIVTYEKDG
+1969 
-1978 TVFNIKKP
+1978 
-1986 KLELGNIA
+1986 
-1994 TDWTPAPEDVDVAI
+1994 
-2008 SEVSADIIQ
+2008 
-2017 HKQSQATVNKST
+2017 
-2029 ADKLDSLTARVG
+2029 
-2041 LSESEI
+2041 
-2047 QLIQKT
+2047 
-2053 ASEKDKSFSTKLE
+2053 
-2066 TLDSKVAQ
+2066 
-2074 NTSGISDLK
+2074 
-2083 ETKASKDE
+2083 
-2091 VASLARKE
+2091 
-2099 LKSEWTDEV
+2099 
-2108 NATKLDLTSKIT
+2108 
-2120 ALEQT
+2120 
-2125 VSNEN
+2125 
-2130 KSLAVKS
+2130 
-2137 ETLEAKFNQLQIGG
+2137 
-2151 RNLLKQTRTLNS
+2151 
-2163 WNKNGGVT
+2163 
-2171 LDTDHDIATLTANG
+2171 
-2185 RLVALS
+2185 
-2191 QELIEDQVEVKDG
+2191 
-2204 KVVLSFDAL
+2204 
-2213 SNKSGKLNLRLR
+2213 
-2225 RYTGSTY
+2225 

-2375 IAGIALGADGQT
+2375 IAGIVLGADGQT

-2477 STGNLTAKN
+2477 SAGNLTAKN

-2526 TRSVRYVYYVNQR
+2526 TRSVRYAYSVYHR
-2539 DDERAQ
+2539 DGDRTR
-2545 YGTVYVPIYAAT
+2545 YGTVYVPIYATT
-2557 IRIDP
+2557 ISIDP

-2585 TKKYERVGTFLQDN
+2585 TKKYERVGTYLQNN
-2599 EYVTPVDPDKNLL
+2599 ERATPVDPDKNLL

>member
-45 SVYLNNTSLQA
+45 SVYLNNTPLQA

-304 DQMVPDGFGGQEPRF
+304 DQIVPDGFGGQEPRF

-635 QIKLYK
+635 QIKLSK
-641 AGTFYKIYDDLTSP
+641 DGNFYKIYDDLTTP
-655 NYKFTGLPDGEY
+655 NHKFIGLPDGEY
-667 TAEIRAKNEQG
+667 VAEIRAKNEQG

-864 AISNLEKTTQDHAQ
+864 AISNLEKTTQDHA
-878 EITQIQA
+878 
-885 TASEATDSA
+885 
-894 KMALSRIDSEATTR
+894 
-908 AEQIKQEGESIKASV
+908 
-923 RKEYEKNAS
+923 
-932 AISNLEKTTQDHA
+932 

-975 WGKNSGA
+975 WGKNGGV
-982 TIDLDLGVVT
+982 TLDTDHGIAT

-1000 ALSQELIEDQ
+1000 ALSQVLIEDQ

-1037 RYTGSTYS
+1037 RYTGSTHS

-1270 NSWNKNGG
+1270 NSWNKNSG
-1278 VTLDTDHDIAT
+1278 VTLDTDHGIAT

-1299 SQELIEDQVEVKDG
+1299 SQVLIEDQVEVKDG

-1390 KPKLELGNIATD
+1390 KPKLELGNI
-1402 WTPAPEDVD
+1402 V
-1411 VAISEVSADIIQ
+1411 
-1423 HKQSQATVNKSTA
+1423 
-1436 DKLDSLTARVGLSES
+1436 
-1451 EIQLIQ
+1451 
-1457 KTASEKDKSFST
+1457 
-1469 KLETLDSKVAQ
+1469 
-1480 NTSGISDLK
+1480 
-1489 ETKAS
+1489 
-1494 KDEVASLARK
+1494 
-1504 ELKSEWTDE
+1504 
-1513 VNATKL
+1513 
-1519 DLTSKITALEQ
+1519 
-1530 TVSNENKSLAVK
+1530 
-1542 SETLEAKFNQL
+1542 
-1553 QIGGRN
+1553 
-1559 LLKQTRT
+1559 
-1566 LNSWNKNG
+1566 
-1574 GVTLDTDHDIA
+1574 
-1585 TLTAN
+1585 
-1590 GRLVAL
+1590 
-1596 SQELIEDQVEVKDG
+1596 
-1610 KVVLSFDAL
+1610 
-1619 SNKSGKLNLRLRRYT
+1619 
-1634 GSTYSDIS
+1634 
-1642 AYVTV
+1642 
-1647 DSRDYKRYSV
+1647 
-1657 VFDYQKSEGQTRLS
+1657 
-1671 VEIVTYEKDGTVF
+1671 
-1684 NIKKPKLE
+1684 
-1692 LGNIATDWTPAPED
+1692 
-1706 VDVAISEVS
+1706 
-1715 ADIIQH
+1715 
-1721 KQSQATVN
+1721 
-1729 KSTADKLD
+1729 
-1737 SLTARVGLSES
+1737 
-1748 EIQLIQKTAS
+1748 
-1758 EKDKSFSTKLETL
+1758 
-1771 DSKVAQNTSGISDLK
+1771 
-1786 ETKASKD
+1786 
-1793 EVASLARKE
+1793 
-1802 LKSEWTDE
+1802 
-1810 VNATKLDLTSKI
+1810 
-1822 TALEQTVS
+1822 
-1830 NENKSLAVKS
+1830 
-1840 ETLEAKF
+1840 
-1847 NQLQI
+1847 
-1852 GGRNL
+1852 
-1857 LKQTRTLNSWN
+1857 
-1868 KNGGVTLDTDHDIAT
+1868 
-1883 LTANGRLVALSQE
+1883 
-1896 LIEDQVEVKD
+1896 
-1906 GKVVLSFDALSNKSG
+1906 
-1921 KLNLRLRRYTGSTYS
+1921 
-1936 DISAYVTVDSRD
+1936 
-1948 YKRYSVVFD
+1948 
-1957 YQKSEGQ
+1957 
-1964 TRLSV
+1964 
-1969 EIVTYEKDG
+1969 
-1978 TVFNIKKP
+1978 
-1986 KLELGNIA
+1986 
-1994 TDWTPAPEDVDVAI
+1994 
-2008 SEVSADIIQ
+2008 
-2017 HKQSQATVNKST
+2017 
-2029 ADKLDSLTARVG
+2029 
-2041 LSESEI
+2041 
-2047 QLIQKT
+2047 
-2053 ASEKDKSFSTKLE
+2053 
-2066 TLDSKVAQ
+2066 
-2074 NTSGISDLK
+2074 
-2083 ETKASKDE
+2083 
-2091 VASLARKE
+2091 
-2099 LKSEWTDEV
+2099 
-2108 NATKLDLTSKIT
+2108 
-2120 ALEQT
+2120 
-2125 VSNEN
+2125 
-2130 KSLAVKS
+2130 
-2137 ETLEAKFNQLQIGG
+2137 
-2151 RNLLKQTRTLNS
+2151 
-2163 WNKNGGVT
+2163 
-2171 LDTDHDIATLTANG
+2171 
-2185 RLVALS
+2185 
-2191 QELIEDQVEVKDG
+2191 
-2204 KVVLSFDAL
+2204 
-2213 SNKSGKLNLRLR
+2213 
-2225 RYTGSTY
+2225 
-2232 SDISAYV
+2232 
-2239 TVDSRDYKRYSVV
+2239 
-2252 FDYQKSEGQTR
+2252 
-2263 LSVEIVTYEK
+2263 
-2273 DGTVFNIKKPK
+2273 
-2284 LELGNIATDWT
+2284 TDWT

-2477 STGNLTAKN
+2477 SAGNLTAKN

-2526 TRSVRYVYYVNQR
+2526 TRSVRYAYSVYHR
-2539 DDERAQ
+2539 DGDRTR
-2545 YGTVYVPIYAAT
+2545 YGTVYVPIYATT
-2557 IRIDP
+2557 ISINP

-2585 TKKYERVGTFLQDN
+2585 TKKYERVGTFLQYN
-2599 EYVTPVDPDKNLL
+2599 GRATPVDPDKNLL

>member
-45 SVYLNNTSLQA
+45 SVYLNNTPLQA

-493 KVTLDREIEISEN
+493 KVTLDREIEINGN
-506 SYFTYINSEAKH
+506 SHLTYIDGEAKH

-641 AGTFYKIYDDLTSP
+641 AGTFYKIFDDLTSP

-864 AISNLEKTTQDHAQ
+864 AISNLEKTTQDHA
-878 EITQIQA
+878 
-885 TASEATDSA
+885 
-894 KMALSRIDSEATTR
+894 
-908 AEQIKQEGESIKASV
+908 
-923 RKEYEKNAS
+923 
-932 AISNLEKTTQDHA
+932 

-975 WGKNSGA
+975 WGKNGGV
-982 TIDLDLGVVT
+982 TLDTDHGIAT

-1000 ALSQELIEDQ
+1000 ALSQVLIEDQ

-1037 RYTGSTYS
+1037 RYTGSTHS

-1270 NSWNKNGG
+1270 NSWNKNSG
-1278 VTLDTDHDIAT
+1278 VTLDTDHGIAI

-1299 SQELIEDQVEVKDG
+1299 SQVLIEDQVEVKDG

-1338 STYSDI
+1338 ST
-1344 SAYVTVDSRD
+1344 
-1354 YKRYSVVF
+1354 
-1362 DYQKSEGQTRLSVEI
+1362 
-1377 VTYEKDGTVFNIK
+1377 
-1390 KPKLELGNIATD
+1390 
-1402 WTPAPEDVD
+1402 
-1411 VAISEVSADIIQ
+1411 
-1423 HKQSQATVNKSTA
+1423 H
-1436 DKLDSLTARVGLSES
+1436 
-1451 EIQLIQ
+1451 
-1457 KTASEKDKSFST
+1457 
-1469 KLETLDSKVAQ
+1469 
-1480 NTSGISDLK
+1480 
-1489 ETKAS
+1489 
-1494 KDEVASLARK
+1494 
-1504 ELKSEWTDE
+1504 
-1513 VNATKL
+1513 
-1519 DLTSKITALEQ
+1519 
-1530 TVSNENKSLAVK
+1530 
-1542 SETLEAKFNQL
+1542 
-1553 QIGGRN
+1553 
-1559 LLKQTRT
+1559 
-1566 LNSWNKNG
+1566 
-1574 GVTLDTDHDIA
+1574 
-1585 TLTAN
+1585 
-1590 GRLVAL
+1590 
-1596 SQELIEDQVEVKDG
+1596 
-1610 KVVLSFDAL
+1610 
-1619 SNKSGKLNLRLRRYT
+1619 
-1634 GSTYSDIS
+1634 
-1642 AYVTV
+1642 
-1647 DSRDYKRYSV
+1647 
-1657 VFDYQKSEGQTRLS
+1657 
-1671 VEIVTYEKDGTVF
+1671 
-1684 NIKKPKLE
+1684 
-1692 LGNIATDWTPAPED
+1692 
-1706 VDVAISEVS
+1706 
-1715 ADIIQH
+1715 
-1721 KQSQATVN
+1721 
-1729 KSTADKLD
+1729 
-1737 SLTARVGLSES
+1737 
-1748 EIQLIQKTAS
+1748 
-1758 EKDKSFSTKLETL
+1758 
-1771 DSKVAQNTSGISDLK
+1771 
-1786 ETKASKD
+1786 
-1793 EVASLARKE
+1793 
-1802 LKSEWTDE
+1802 
-1810 VNATKLDLTSKI
+1810 
-1822 TALEQTVS
+1822 
-1830 NENKSLAVKS
+1830 
-1840 ETLEAKF
+1840 
-1847 NQLQI
+1847 
-1852 GGRNL
+1852 
-1857 LKQTRTLNSWN
+1857 
-1868 KNGGVTLDTDHDIAT
+1868 
-1883 LTANGRLVALSQE
+1883 
-1896 LIEDQVEVKD
+1896 
-1906 GKVVLSFDALSNKSG
+1906 
-1921 KLNLRLRRYTGSTYS
+1921 
-1936 DISAYVTVDSRD
+1936 
-1948 YKRYSVVFD
+1948 
-1957 YQKSEGQ
+1957 
-1964 TRLSV
+1964 
-1969 EIVTYEKDG
+1969 
-1978 TVFNIKKP
+1978 
-1986 KLELGNIA
+1986 
-1994 TDWTPAPEDVDVAI
+1994 
-2008 SEVSADIIQ
+2008 
-2017 HKQSQATVNKST
+2017 
-2029 ADKLDSLTARVG
+2029 
-2041 LSESEI
+2041 
-2047 QLIQKT
+2047 
-2053 ASEKDKSFSTKLE
+2053 
-2066 TLDSKVAQ
+2066 
-2074 NTSGISDLK
+2074 
-2083 ETKASKDE
+2083 
-2091 VASLARKE
+2091 
-2099 LKSEWTDEV
+2099 
-2108 NATKLDLTSKIT
+2108 
-2120 ALEQT
+2120 
-2125 VSNEN
+2125 
-2130 KSLAVKS
+2130 
-2137 ETLEAKFNQLQIGG
+2137 
-2151 RNLLKQTRTLNS
+2151 
-2163 WNKNGGVT
+2163 
-2171 LDTDHDIATLTANG
+2171 
-2185 RLVALS
+2185 
-2191 QELIEDQVEVKDG
+2191 
-2204 KVVLSFDAL
+2204 
-2213 SNKSGKLNLRLR
+2213 
-2225 RYTGSTY
+2225 

-2526 TRSVRYVYYVNQR
+2526 TRSVEYVYYVNQH
-2539 DDERAQ
+2539 DDERAR

>member
-45 SVYLNNTSLQA
+45 SVYLNNTPLQA

-493 KVTLDREIEISEN
+493 KVTLDREIEINGN
-506 SYFTYINSEAKH
+506 SHLTYIDGEAKH

-641 AGTFYKIYDDLTSP
+641 AGTFYKIFDDLTSP

-864 AISNLEKTTQDHAQ
+864 AISNLEKTTQDHA
-878 EITQIQA
+878 
-885 TASEATDSA
+885 
-894 KMALSRIDSEATTR
+894 
-908 AEQIKQEGESIKASV
+908 
-923 RKEYEKNAS
+923 
-932 AISNLEKTTQDHA
+932 

-975 WGKNSGA
+975 WGKNGGV
-982 TIDLDLGVVT
+982 TLDTDHGIAT

-1000 ALSQELIEDQ
+1000 ALSQVLIEDQ

-1037 RYTGSTYS
+1037 RYTGSTHS

-1270 NSWNKNGG
+1270 NSWNKNSG
-1278 VTLDTDHDIAT
+1278 VTLDTDHGIAT

-1299 SQELIEDQVEVKDG
+1299 SQV
-1313 KVVLSFDALSNK
+1313 
-1325 SGKLNLRLRRYTG
+1325 
-1338 STYSDI
+1338 
-1344 SAYVTVDSRD
+1344 
-1354 YKRYSVVF
+1354 
-1362 DYQKSEGQTRLSVEI
+1362 
-1377 VTYEKDGTVFNIK
+1377 
-1390 KPKLELGNIATD
+1390 
-1402 WTPAPEDVD
+1402 
-1411 VAISEVSADIIQ
+1411 
-1423 HKQSQATVNKSTA
+1423 
-1436 DKLDSLTARVGLSES
+1436 
-1451 EIQLIQ
+1451 
-1457 KTASEKDKSFST
+1457 
-1469 KLETLDSKVAQ
+1469 
-1480 NTSGISDLK
+1480 
-1489 ETKAS
+1489 
-1494 KDEVASLARK
+1494 
-1504 ELKSEWTDE
+1504 
-1513 VNATKL
+1513 
-1519 DLTSKITALEQ
+1519 
-1530 TVSNENKSLAVK
+1530 
-1542 SETLEAKFNQL
+1542 
-1553 QIGGRN
+1553 
-1559 LLKQTRT
+1559 
-1566 LNSWNKNG
+1566 
-1574 GVTLDTDHDIA
+1574 
-1585 TLTAN
+1585 
-1590 GRLVAL
+1590 
-1596 SQELIEDQVEVKDG
+1596 
-1610 KVVLSFDAL
+1610 
-1619 SNKSGKLNLRLRRYT
+1619 
-1634 GSTYSDIS
+1634 
-1642 AYVTV
+1642 
-1647 DSRDYKRYSV
+1647 
-1657 VFDYQKSEGQTRLS
+1657 
-1671 VEIVTYEKDGTVF
+1671 
-1684 NIKKPKLE
+1684 
-1692 LGNIATDWTPAPED
+1692 
-1706 VDVAISEVS
+1706 
-1715 ADIIQH
+1715 
-1721 KQSQATVN
+1721 
-1729 KSTADKLD
+1729 
-1737 SLTARVGLSES
+1737 
-1748 EIQLIQKTAS
+1748 
-1758 EKDKSFSTKLETL
+1758 
-1771 DSKVAQNTSGISDLK
+1771 
-1786 ETKASKD
+1786 
-1793 EVASLARKE
+1793 
-1802 LKSEWTDE
+1802 
-1810 VNATKLDLTSKI
+1810 
-1822 TALEQTVS
+1822 
-1830 NENKSLAVKS
+1830 
-1840 ETLEAKF
+1840 
-1847 NQLQI
+1847 
-1852 GGRNL
+1852 
-1857 LKQTRTLNSWN
+1857 
-1868 KNGGVTLDTDHDIAT
+1868 
-1883 LTANGRLVALSQE
+1883 
-1896 LIEDQVEVKD
+1896 
-1906 GKVVLSFDALSNKSG
+1906 
-1921 KLNLRLRRYTGSTYS
+1921 
-1936 DISAYVTVDSRD
+1936 
-1948 YKRYSVVFD
+1948 
-1957 YQKSEGQ
+1957 
-1964 TRLSV
+1964 
-1969 EIVTYEKDG
+1969 
-1978 TVFNIKKP
+1978 
-1986 KLELGNIA
+1986 
-1994 TDWTPAPEDVDVAI
+1994 
-2008 SEVSADIIQ
+2008 
-2017 HKQSQATVNKST
+2017 
-2029 ADKLDSLTARVG
+2029 
-2041 LSESEI
+2041 
-2047 QLIQKT
+2047 
-2053 ASEKDKSFSTKLE
+2053 
-2066 TLDSKVAQ
+2066 
-2074 NTSGISDLK
+2074 
-2083 ETKASKDE
+2083 
-2091 VASLARKE
+2091 
-2099 LKSEWTDEV
+2099 
-2108 NATKLDLTSKIT
+2108 
-2120 ALEQT
+2120 
-2125 VSNEN
+2125 
-2130 KSLAVKS
+2130 
-2137 ETLEAKFNQLQIGG
+2137 
-2151 RNLLKQTRTLNS
+2151 
-2163 WNKNGGVT
+2163 
-2171 LDTDHDIATLTANG
+2171 
-2185 RLVALS
+2185 
-2191 QELIEDQVEVKDG
+2191 LIEDQVEVKDG

-2526 TRSVRYVYYVNQR
+2526 TRSVEYVYYVNQH
-2539 DDERAQ
+2539 DDERAR

>member
-45 SVYLNNTSLQA
+45 SVYLNNTPLQA

-493 KVTLDREIEISEN
+493 KVTLDREIEINGN
-506 SYFTYINSEAKH
+506 SHLTYIDGEAKH

-641 AGTFYKIYDDLTSP
+641 AGTFYKIFDDLTSP

-864 AISNLEKTTQDHAQ
+864 AISNLEKTTQDHA
-878 EITQIQA
+878 
-885 TASEATDSA
+885 
-894 KMALSRIDSEATTR
+894 
-908 AEQIKQEGESIKASV
+908 
-923 RKEYEKNAS
+923 
-932 AISNLEKTTQDHA
+932 

-1000 ALSQELIEDQ
+1000 ALSQVLIEDQ

-1071 GQTRLSVEIVT
+1071 GQTRLIVEIVT

-1270 NSWNKNGG
+1270 NSWNKNSG
-1278 VTLDTDHDIAT
+1278 VTLDTDHGIAT

-1299 SQELIEDQVEVKDG
+1299 SQVLIEDQVEVKDG

-1362 DYQKSEGQTRLSVEI
+1362 DYQKSEGQTRLIVEI

-1566 LNSWNKNG
+1566 LNSWNKNS
-1574 GVTLDTDHDIA
+1574 GVTLDTDHGIA

-1596 SQELIEDQVEVKDG
+1596 SQVLIEDQVEVKDG

-1657 VFDYQKSEGQTRLS
+1657 VFDYQKSEGQTRL
-1671 VEIVTYEKDGTVF
+1671 I
-1684 NIKKPKLE
+1684 
-1692 LGNIATDWTPAPED
+1692 
-1706 VDVAISEVS
+1706 
-1715 ADIIQH
+1715 
-1721 KQSQATVN
+1721 
-1729 KSTADKLD
+1729 
-1737 SLTARVGLSES
+1737 
-1748 EIQLIQKTAS
+1748 
-1758 EKDKSFSTKLETL
+1758 
-1771 DSKVAQNTSGISDLK
+1771 
-1786 ETKASKD
+1786 
-1793 EVASLARKE
+1793 
-1802 LKSEWTDE
+1802 
-1810 VNATKLDLTSKI
+1810 
-1822 TALEQTVS
+1822 
-1830 NENKSLAVKS
+1830 
-1840 ETLEAKF
+1840 
-1847 NQLQI
+1847 
-1852 GGRNL
+1852 
-1857 LKQTRTLNSWN
+1857 
-1868 KNGGVTLDTDHDIAT
+1868 
-1883 LTANGRLVALSQE
+1883 
-1896 LIEDQVEVKD
+1896 
-1906 GKVVLSFDALSNKSG
+1906 
-1921 KLNLRLRRYTGSTYS
+1921 
-1936 DISAYVTVDSRD
+1936 
-1948 YKRYSVVFD
+1948 
-1957 YQKSEGQ
+1957 
-1964 TRLSV
+1964 
-1969 EIVTYEKDG
+1969 
-1978 TVFNIKKP
+1978 
-1986 KLELGNIA
+1986 
-1994 TDWTPAPEDVDVAI
+1994 
-2008 SEVSADIIQ
+2008 
-2017 HKQSQATVNKST
+2017 
-2029 ADKLDSLTARVG
+2029 
-2041 LSESEI
+2041 
-2047 QLIQKT
+2047 
-2053 ASEKDKSFSTKLE
+2053 
-2066 TLDSKVAQ
+2066 
-2074 NTSGISDLK
+2074 
-2083 ETKASKDE
+2083 
-2091 VASLARKE
+2091 
-2099 LKSEWTDEV
+2099 
-2108 NATKLDLTSKIT
+2108 
-2120 ALEQT
+2120 
-2125 VSNEN
+2125 
-2130 KSLAVKS
+2130 
-2137 ETLEAKFNQLQIGG
+2137 
-2151 RNLLKQTRTLNS
+2151 
-2163 WNKNGGVT
+2163 
-2171 LDTDHDIATLTANG
+2171 
-2185 RLVALS
+2185 
-2191 QELIEDQVEVKDG
+2191 
-2204 KVVLSFDAL
+2204 
-2213 SNKSGKLNLRLR
+2213 
-2225 RYTGSTY
+2225 
-2232 SDISAYV
+2232 
-2239 TVDSRDYKRYSVV
+2239 
-2252 FDYQKSEGQTR
+2252 
-2263 LSVEIVTYEK
+2263 VEIVTYEK

-2526 TRSVRYVYYVNQR
+2526 TRSVRYVYYVNQH
-2539 DDERAQ
+2539 DDERAR

>member
-1 MGGRKGGGGHTPYEA
+1 MGGRKKGGGHTPYEA

-23 QFVSIVEIVS
+23 QFVSIVEVVS

-45 SVYLNNTSLQA
+45 SVYLDNTPLQA
-56 SDDSYNFKNVEAQ
+56 SDDSFNFKNVEAQ
-69 GRIGTQD
+69 GCIGTQD
-76 QEVMEGF
+76 QDVLEGF

-179 RVNADSKS
+179 RMNADSKS

-284 WRLGEFNV
+284 WRLGAFNV

-371 VISGEF
+371 VIGGEF
-377 SYQYSAQKARHNEIH
+377 SYQYAAQKARHNEIH
-392 IEYIDADDS
+392 IEYIDANDS

-485 RVLDINGN
+485 RVLAVKGRN
-493 KVTLDREIEISEN
+493 VTLDKEISLWSN
-506 SYFTYINSEAKH
+506 SYLTYIDSEAKH
-518 KDIRIVSKNGKEVM
+518 KDIRIVSKNGKEVT

-559 ALTINEE
+559 ALTISEE
-566 EQGQYTIVALQHEP
+566 KQGQYTIVALQHEP

-624 YVVKHSAMVKY
+624 YIVKHSAMIKY

-641 AGTFYKIYDDLTSP
+641 DGTFYKVYDDLTTP
-655 NYKFTGLPDGEY
+655 NHKFIGLPDGEY
-667 TAEIRAKNEQG
+667 VAEIRAKNEQG

-864 AISNLEKTTQDHAQ
+864 AISNLEKTTQDHA
-878 EITQIQA
+878 
-885 TASEATDSA
+885 
-894 KMALSRIDSEATTR
+894 
-908 AEQIKQEGESIKASV
+908 
-923 RKEYEKNAS
+923 
-932 AISNLEKTTQDHA
+932 

-975 WGKNSGA
+975 WGKNGGV
-982 TIDLDLGVVT
+982 TLDTDHGIAT

-1000 ALSQELIEDQ
+1000 ALSQVLIEDQ

-1037 RYTGSTYS
+1037 RYTGSTHS

-1270 NSWNKNGG
+1270 NSWNKNSG
-1278 VTLDTDHDIAT
+1278 VTLDTDHGIAI

-1299 SQELIEDQVEVKDG
+1299 SQVLIEDQVEVKDG

-1338 STYSDI
+1338 ST
-1344 SAYVTVDSRD
+1344 
-1354 YKRYSVVF
+1354 
-1362 DYQKSEGQTRLSVEI
+1362 
-1377 VTYEKDGTVFNIK
+1377 
-1390 KPKLELGNIATD
+1390 
-1402 WTPAPEDVD
+1402 
-1411 VAISEVSADIIQ
+1411 
-1423 HKQSQATVNKSTA
+1423 H
-1436 DKLDSLTARVGLSES
+1436 
-1451 EIQLIQ
+1451 
-1457 KTASEKDKSFST
+1457 
-1469 KLETLDSKVAQ
+1469 
-1480 NTSGISDLK
+1480 
-1489 ETKAS
+1489 
-1494 KDEVASLARK
+1494 
-1504 ELKSEWTDE
+1504 
-1513 VNATKL
+1513 
-1519 DLTSKITALEQ
+1519 
-1530 TVSNENKSLAVK
+1530 
-1542 SETLEAKFNQL
+1542 
-1553 QIGGRN
+1553 
-1559 LLKQTRT
+1559 
-1566 LNSWNKNG
+1566 
-1574 GVTLDTDHDIA
+1574 
-1585 TLTAN
+1585 
-1590 GRLVAL
+1590 
-1596 SQELIEDQVEVKDG
+1596 
-1610 KVVLSFDAL
+1610 
-1619 SNKSGKLNLRLRRYT
+1619 
-1634 GSTYSDIS
+1634 
-1642 AYVTV
+1642 
-1647 DSRDYKRYSV
+1647 
-1657 VFDYQKSEGQTRLS
+1657 
-1671 VEIVTYEKDGTVF
+1671 
-1684 NIKKPKLE
+1684 
-1692 LGNIATDWTPAPED
+1692 
-1706 VDVAISEVS
+1706 
-1715 ADIIQH
+1715 
-1721 KQSQATVN
+1721 
-1729 KSTADKLD
+1729 
-1737 SLTARVGLSES
+1737 
-1748 EIQLIQKTAS
+1748 
-1758 EKDKSFSTKLETL
+1758 
-1771 DSKVAQNTSGISDLK
+1771 
-1786 ETKASKD
+1786 
-1793 EVASLARKE
+1793 
-1802 LKSEWTDE
+1802 
-1810 VNATKLDLTSKI
+1810 
-1822 TALEQTVS
+1822 
-1830 NENKSLAVKS
+1830 
-1840 ETLEAKF
+1840 
-1847 NQLQI
+1847 
-1852 GGRNL
+1852 
-1857 LKQTRTLNSWN
+1857 
-1868 KNGGVTLDTDHDIAT
+1868 
-1883 LTANGRLVALSQE
+1883 
-1896 LIEDQVEVKD
+1896 
-1906 GKVVLSFDALSNKSG
+1906 
-1921 KLNLRLRRYTGSTYS
+1921 
-1936 DISAYVTVDSRD
+1936 
-1948 YKRYSVVFD
+1948 
-1957 YQKSEGQ
+1957 
-1964 TRLSV
+1964 
-1969 EIVTYEKDG
+1969 
-1978 TVFNIKKP
+1978 
-1986 KLELGNIA
+1986 
-1994 TDWTPAPEDVDVAI
+1994 
-2008 SEVSADIIQ
+2008 
-2017 HKQSQATVNKST
+2017 
-2029 ADKLDSLTARVG
+2029 
-2041 LSESEI
+2041 
-2047 QLIQKT
+2047 
-2053 ASEKDKSFSTKLE
+2053 
-2066 TLDSKVAQ
+2066 
-2074 NTSGISDLK
+2074 
-2083 ETKASKDE
+2083 
-2091 VASLARKE
+2091 
-2099 LKSEWTDEV
+2099 
-2108 NATKLDLTSKIT
+2108 
-2120 ALEQT
+2120 
-2125 VSNEN
+2125 
-2130 KSLAVKS
+2130 
-2137 ETLEAKFNQLQIGG
+2137 
-2151 RNLLKQTRTLNS
+2151 
-2163 WNKNGGVT
+2163 
-2171 LDTDHDIATLTANG
+2171 
-2185 RLVALS
+2185 
-2191 QELIEDQVEVKDG
+2191 
-2204 KVVLSFDAL
+2204 
-2213 SNKSGKLNLRLR
+2213 
-2225 RYTGSTY
+2225 

-2477 STGNLTAKN
+2477 SAGNLTAKN

-2526 TRSVRYVYYVNQR
+2526 TRSVRYAYSVYHR
-2539 DDERAQ
+2539 DGDRTR
-2545 YGTVYVPIYAAT
+2545 YGTVYVPIYATT
-2557 IRIDP
+2557 ISIDP

-2585 TKKYERVGTFLQDN
+2585 TKKYERVGTYLQNN
-2599 EYVTPVDPDKNLL
+2599 ERATPVDPDKNLL

>member
-45 SVYLNNTSLQA
+45 SVYLNNTPLQA

-371 VISGEF
+371 VIGGEF

-392 IEYIDADDS
+392 VEYVDASDS
-401 YERKIEVVSD
+401 YERKIEIISD

-493 KVTLDREIEISEN
+493 KVTLDREIEINGN
-506 SYFTYINSEAKH
+506 SHLTYIDGEAKH

-864 AISNLEKTTQDHAQ
+864 AISNLEKTTQDHA
-878 EITQIQA
+878 
-885 TASEATDSA
+885 
-894 KMALSRIDSEATTR
+894 
-908 AEQIKQEGESIKASV
+908 
-923 RKEYEKNAS
+923 
-932 AISNLEKTTQDHA
+932 

-1000 ALSQELIEDQ
+1000 ALSQVLIEDQ

-1270 NSWNKNGG
+1270 NSWNKNSG
-1278 VTLDTDHDIAT
+1278 VTLDTDHGIAT

-1299 SQELIEDQVEVKDG
+1299 SQV
-1313 KVVLSFDALSNK
+1313 
-1325 SGKLNLRLRRYTG
+1325 
-1338 STYSDI
+1338 
-1344 SAYVTVDSRD
+1344 
-1354 YKRYSVVF
+1354 
-1362 DYQKSEGQTRLSVEI
+1362 
-1377 VTYEKDGTVFNIK
+1377 
-1390 KPKLELGNIATD
+1390 
-1402 WTPAPEDVD
+1402 
-1411 VAISEVSADIIQ
+1411 
-1423 HKQSQATVNKSTA
+1423 
-1436 DKLDSLTARVGLSES
+1436 
-1451 EIQLIQ
+1451 
-1457 KTASEKDKSFST
+1457 
-1469 KLETLDSKVAQ
+1469 
-1480 NTSGISDLK
+1480 
-1489 ETKAS
+1489 
-1494 KDEVASLARK
+1494 
-1504 ELKSEWTDE
+1504 
-1513 VNATKL
+1513 
-1519 DLTSKITALEQ
+1519 
-1530 TVSNENKSLAVK
+1530 
-1542 SETLEAKFNQL
+1542 
-1553 QIGGRN
+1553 
-1559 LLKQTRT
+1559 
-1566 LNSWNKNG
+1566 
-1574 GVTLDTDHDIA
+1574 
-1585 TLTAN
+1585 
-1590 GRLVAL
+1590 
-1596 SQELIEDQVEVKDG
+1596 
-1610 KVVLSFDAL
+1610 
-1619 SNKSGKLNLRLRRYT
+1619 
-1634 GSTYSDIS
+1634 
-1642 AYVTV
+1642 
-1647 DSRDYKRYSV
+1647 
-1657 VFDYQKSEGQTRLS
+1657 
-1671 VEIVTYEKDGTVF
+1671 
-1684 NIKKPKLE
+1684 
-1692 LGNIATDWTPAPED
+1692 
-1706 VDVAISEVS
+1706 
-1715 ADIIQH
+1715 
-1721 KQSQATVN
+1721 
-1729 KSTADKLD
+1729 
-1737 SLTARVGLSES
+1737 
-1748 EIQLIQKTAS
+1748 
-1758 EKDKSFSTKLETL
+1758 
-1771 DSKVAQNTSGISDLK
+1771 
-1786 ETKASKD
+1786 
-1793 EVASLARKE
+1793 
-1802 LKSEWTDE
+1802 
-1810 VNATKLDLTSKI
+1810 
-1822 TALEQTVS
+1822 
-1830 NENKSLAVKS
+1830 
-1840 ETLEAKF
+1840 
-1847 NQLQI
+1847 
-1852 GGRNL
+1852 
-1857 LKQTRTLNSWN
+1857 
-1868 KNGGVTLDTDHDIAT
+1868 
-1883 LTANGRLVALSQE
+1883 
-1896 LIEDQVEVKD
+1896 
-1906 GKVVLSFDALSNKSG
+1906 
-1921 KLNLRLRRYTGSTYS
+1921 
-1936 DISAYVTVDSRD
+1936 
-1948 YKRYSVVFD
+1948 
-1957 YQKSEGQ
+1957 
-1964 TRLSV
+1964 
-1969 EIVTYEKDG
+1969 
-1978 TVFNIKKP
+1978 
-1986 KLELGNIA
+1986 
-1994 TDWTPAPEDVDVAI
+1994 
-2008 SEVSADIIQ
+2008 
-2017 HKQSQATVNKST
+2017 
-2029 ADKLDSLTARVG
+2029 
-2041 LSESEI
+2041 
-2047 QLIQKT
+2047 
-2053 ASEKDKSFSTKLE
+2053 
-2066 TLDSKVAQ
+2066 
-2074 NTSGISDLK
+2074 
-2083 ETKASKDE
+2083 
-2091 VASLARKE
+2091 
-2099 LKSEWTDEV
+2099 
-2108 NATKLDLTSKIT
+2108 
-2120 ALEQT
+2120 
-2125 VSNEN
+2125 
-2130 KSLAVKS
+2130 
-2137 ETLEAKFNQLQIGG
+2137 
-2151 RNLLKQTRTLNS
+2151 
-2163 WNKNGGVT
+2163 
-2171 LDTDHDIATLTANG
+2171 
-2185 RLVALS
+2185 
-2191 QELIEDQVEVKDG
+2191 LIEDQVEVKDG

-2445 TITAPNINGGVVN
+2445 TITAPNINGG
-2458 GGSFTGGSIDIG
+2458 SFTGGSIDIG

-2526 TRSVRYVYYVNQR
+2526 TRSVRYVYYVNQH
-2539 DDERAQ
+2539 DDERAR

>member
-45 SVYLNNTSLQA
+45 SVYLDNTPLQA

-377 SYQYSAQKARHNEIH
+377 SYQCSAQKARHNEIH

-493 KVTLDREIEISEN
+493 KVTLDREIEINGN
-506 SYFTYINSEAKH
+506 SHLTYIDGEAKH

-864 AISNLEKTTQDHAQ
+864 AISNLEKTTQDHA
-878 EITQIQA
+878 
-885 TASEATDSA
+885 
-894 KMALSRIDSEATTR
+894 
-908 AEQIKQEGESIKASV
+908 
-923 RKEYEKNAS
+923 
-932 AISNLEKTTQDHA
+932 

-975 WGKNSGA
+975 WGKNGGV
-982 TIDLDLGVVT
+982 TLDTDHGIAT

-1000 ALSQELIEDQ
+1000 ALSQVLIEDQ

-1270 NSWNKNGG
+1270 NSWNKNSG
-1278 VTLDTDHDIAT
+1278 VTLDTDHGIAT

-1299 SQELIEDQVEVKDG
+1299 SQVLIEDQVEVKDG

-1338 STYSDI
+1338 STHSDI

-1390 KPKLELGNIATD
+1390 KPKLELGNI
-1402 WTPAPEDVD
+1402 V
-1411 VAISEVSADIIQ
+1411 
-1423 HKQSQATVNKSTA
+1423 
-1436 DKLDSLTARVGLSES
+1436 
-1451 EIQLIQ
+1451 
-1457 KTASEKDKSFST
+1457 
-1469 KLETLDSKVAQ
+1469 
-1480 NTSGISDLK
+1480 
-1489 ETKAS
+1489 
-1494 KDEVASLARK
+1494 
-1504 ELKSEWTDE
+1504 
-1513 VNATKL
+1513 
-1519 DLTSKITALEQ
+1519 
-1530 TVSNENKSLAVK
+1530 
-1542 SETLEAKFNQL
+1542 
-1553 QIGGRN
+1553 
-1559 LLKQTRT
+1559 
-1566 LNSWNKNG
+1566 
-1574 GVTLDTDHDIA
+1574 
-1585 TLTAN
+1585 
-1590 GRLVAL
+1590 
-1596 SQELIEDQVEVKDG
+1596 
-1610 KVVLSFDAL
+1610 
-1619 SNKSGKLNLRLRRYT
+1619 
-1634 GSTYSDIS
+1634 
-1642 AYVTV
+1642 
-1647 DSRDYKRYSV
+1647 
-1657 VFDYQKSEGQTRLS
+1657 
-1671 VEIVTYEKDGTVF
+1671 
-1684 NIKKPKLE
+1684 
-1692 LGNIATDWTPAPED
+1692 
-1706 VDVAISEVS
+1706 
-1715 ADIIQH
+1715 
-1721 KQSQATVN
+1721 
-1729 KSTADKLD
+1729 
-1737 SLTARVGLSES
+1737 
-1748 EIQLIQKTAS
+1748 
-1758 EKDKSFSTKLETL
+1758 
-1771 DSKVAQNTSGISDLK
+1771 
-1786 ETKASKD
+1786 
-1793 EVASLARKE
+1793 
-1802 LKSEWTDE
+1802 
-1810 VNATKLDLTSKI
+1810 
-1822 TALEQTVS
+1822 
-1830 NENKSLAVKS
+1830 
-1840 ETLEAKF
+1840 
-1847 NQLQI
+1847 
-1852 GGRNL
+1852 
-1857 LKQTRTLNSWN
+1857 
-1868 KNGGVTLDTDHDIAT
+1868 
-1883 LTANGRLVALSQE
+1883 
-1896 LIEDQVEVKD
+1896 
-1906 GKVVLSFDALSNKSG
+1906 
-1921 KLNLRLRRYTGSTYS
+1921 
-1936 DISAYVTVDSRD
+1936 
-1948 YKRYSVVFD
+1948 
-1957 YQKSEGQ
+1957 
-1964 TRLSV
+1964 
-1969 EIVTYEKDG
+1969 
-1978 TVFNIKKP
+1978 
-1986 KLELGNIA
+1986 
-1994 TDWTPAPEDVDVAI
+1994 
-2008 SEVSADIIQ
+2008 
-2017 HKQSQATVNKST
+2017 
-2029 ADKLDSLTARVG
+2029 
-2041 LSESEI
+2041 
-2047 QLIQKT
+2047 
-2053 ASEKDKSFSTKLE
+2053 
-2066 TLDSKVAQ
+2066 
-2074 NTSGISDLK
+2074 
-2083 ETKASKDE
+2083 
-2091 VASLARKE
+2091 
-2099 LKSEWTDEV
+2099 
-2108 NATKLDLTSKIT
+2108 
-2120 ALEQT
+2120 
-2125 VSNEN
+2125 
-2130 KSLAVKS
+2130 
-2137 ETLEAKFNQLQIGG
+2137 
-2151 RNLLKQTRTLNS
+2151 
-2163 WNKNGGVT
+2163 
-2171 LDTDHDIATLTANG
+2171 
-2185 RLVALS
+2185 
-2191 QELIEDQVEVKDG
+2191 
-2204 KVVLSFDAL
+2204 
-2213 SNKSGKLNLRLR
+2213 
-2225 RYTGSTY
+2225 
-2232 SDISAYV
+2232 
-2239 TVDSRDYKRYSVV
+2239 
-2252 FDYQKSEGQTR
+2252 
-2263 LSVEIVTYEK
+2263 
-2273 DGTVFNIKKPK
+2273 
-2284 LELGNIATDWT
+2284 TDWT

-2477 STGNLTAKN
+2477 SAGNLTAKN

-2526 TRSVRYVYYVNQR
+2526 TRSVRYAYSVYHR
-2539 DDERAQ
+2539 DGDRTR
-2545 YGTVYVPIYAAT
+2545 YGTVYVPIYATT
-2557 IRIDP
+2557 ISINP

-2599 EYVTPVDPDKNLL
+2599 GRATPVDPDKNLL

>member
-45 SVYLNNTSLQA
+45 SVYLNNTPLQA

-493 KVTLDREIEISEN
+493 KVTLDREIEINGN
-506 SYFTYINSEAKH
+506 SHLTYIDGEAKH

-864 AISNLEKTTQDHAQ
+864 AISNLEKTTQDHA
-878 EITQIQA
+878 
-885 TASEATDSA
+885 
-894 KMALSRIDSEATTR
+894 
-908 AEQIKQEGESIKASV
+908 
-923 RKEYEKNAS
+923 
-932 AISNLEKTTQDHA
+932 

-975 WGKNSGA
+975 WGKNSGV
-982 TIDLDLGVVT
+982 TLDADHGIAT

-1000 ALSQELIEDQ
+1000 ALSQVLIEDQ

-1037 RYTGSTYS
+1037 RYTGSTHS

-1270 NSWNKNGG
+1270 NSWNKNSG
-1278 VTLDTDHDIAT
+1278 VTLDTDHGIAT

-1299 SQELIEDQVEVKDG
+1299 SQVLIEDQVEVKDG

-1338 STYSDI
+1338 STHSDI

-1566 LNSWNKNG
+1566 LNSWNKNS
-1574 GVTLDTDHDIA
+1574 GVTLDTDHGIA

-1596 SQELIEDQVEVKDG
+1596 SQVLIEDQVEVKDG

-1634 GSTYSDIS
+1634 GST
-1642 AYVTV
+1642 
-1647 DSRDYKRYSV
+1647 
-1657 VFDYQKSEGQTRLS
+1657 
-1671 VEIVTYEKDGTVF
+1671 
-1684 NIKKPKLE
+1684 
-1692 LGNIATDWTPAPED
+1692 
-1706 VDVAISEVS
+1706 
-1715 ADIIQH
+1715 H
-1721 KQSQATVN
+1721 
-1729 KSTADKLD
+1729 
-1737 SLTARVGLSES
+1737 
-1748 EIQLIQKTAS
+1748 
-1758 EKDKSFSTKLETL
+1758 
-1771 DSKVAQNTSGISDLK
+1771 
-1786 ETKASKD
+1786 
-1793 EVASLARKE
+1793 
-1802 LKSEWTDE
+1802 
-1810 VNATKLDLTSKI
+1810 
-1822 TALEQTVS
+1822 
-1830 NENKSLAVKS
+1830 
-1840 ETLEAKF
+1840 
-1847 NQLQI
+1847 
-1852 GGRNL
+1852 
-1857 LKQTRTLNSWN
+1857 
-1868 KNGGVTLDTDHDIAT
+1868 
-1883 LTANGRLVALSQE
+1883 
-1896 LIEDQVEVKD
+1896 
-1906 GKVVLSFDALSNKSG
+1906 
-1921 KLNLRLRRYTGSTYS
+1921 
-1936 DISAYVTVDSRD
+1936 
-1948 YKRYSVVFD
+1948 
-1957 YQKSEGQ
+1957 
-1964 TRLSV
+1964 
-1969 EIVTYEKDG
+1969 
-1978 TVFNIKKP
+1978 
-1986 KLELGNIA
+1986 
-1994 TDWTPAPEDVDVAI
+1994 
-2008 SEVSADIIQ
+2008 
-2017 HKQSQATVNKST
+2017 
-2029 ADKLDSLTARVG
+2029 
-2041 LSESEI
+2041 
-2047 QLIQKT
+2047 
-2053 ASEKDKSFSTKLE
+2053 
-2066 TLDSKVAQ
+2066 
-2074 NTSGISDLK
+2074 
-2083 ETKASKDE
+2083 
-2091 VASLARKE
+2091 
-2099 LKSEWTDEV
+2099 
-2108 NATKLDLTSKIT
+2108 
-2120 ALEQT
+2120 
-2125 VSNEN
+2125 
-2130 KSLAVKS
+2130 
-2137 ETLEAKFNQLQIGG
+2137 
-2151 RNLLKQTRTLNS
+2151 
-2163 WNKNGGVT
+2163 
-2171 LDTDHDIATLTANG
+2171 
-2185 RLVALS
+2185 
-2191 QELIEDQVEVKDG
+2191 
-2204 KVVLSFDAL
+2204 
-2213 SNKSGKLNLRLR
+2213 
-2225 RYTGSTY
+2225 

-2526 TRSVRYVYYVNQR
+2526 TRSVRYVYYVNQH
-2539 DDERAQ
+2539 DDERAR

>member
-45 SVYLNNTSLQA
+45 SVYLNNTPLQA

-493 KVTLDREIEISEN
+493 KVTLDREIEINGN
-506 SYFTYINSEAKH
+506 SHLTYIDGEAKH

-641 AGTFYKIYDDLTSP
+641 AGTFYKIFDDLTSP

-864 AISNLEKTTQDHAQ
+864 AISNLEKTTQDHA
-878 EITQIQA
+878 
-885 TASEATDSA
+885 
-894 KMALSRIDSEATTR
+894 
-908 AEQIKQEGESIKASV
+908 
-923 RKEYEKNAS
+923 
-932 AISNLEKTTQDHA
+932 

-975 WGKNSGA
+975 WGKNGGV
-982 TIDLDLGVVT
+982 TLDTDHGIAT

-1000 ALSQELIEDQ
+1000 ALSQVLIEDQ

-1037 RYTGSTYS
+1037 RYTGSTHS

-1131 ATVNKSTAD
+1131 ETVNKSTAD

-1270 NSWNKNGG
+1270 NSWNKNSG
-1278 VTLDTDHDIAT
+1278 VTLDTDHGIAT

-1299 SQELIEDQVEVKDG
+1299 SQV
-1313 KVVLSFDALSNK
+1313 
-1325 SGKLNLRLRRYTG
+1325 
-1338 STYSDI
+1338 
-1344 SAYVTVDSRD
+1344 
-1354 YKRYSVVF
+1354 
-1362 DYQKSEGQTRLSVEI
+1362 
-1377 VTYEKDGTVFNIK
+1377 
-1390 KPKLELGNIATD
+1390 
-1402 WTPAPEDVD
+1402 
-1411 VAISEVSADIIQ
+1411 
-1423 HKQSQATVNKSTA
+1423 
-1436 DKLDSLTARVGLSES
+1436 
-1451 EIQLIQ
+1451 
-1457 KTASEKDKSFST
+1457 
-1469 KLETLDSKVAQ
+1469 
-1480 NTSGISDLK
+1480 
-1489 ETKAS
+1489 
-1494 KDEVASLARK
+1494 
-1504 ELKSEWTDE
+1504 
-1513 VNATKL
+1513 
-1519 DLTSKITALEQ
+1519 
-1530 TVSNENKSLAVK
+1530 
-1542 SETLEAKFNQL
+1542 
-1553 QIGGRN
+1553 
-1559 LLKQTRT
+1559 
-1566 LNSWNKNG
+1566 
-1574 GVTLDTDHDIA
+1574 
-1585 TLTAN
+1585 
-1590 GRLVAL
+1590 
-1596 SQELIEDQVEVKDG
+1596 
-1610 KVVLSFDAL
+1610 
-1619 SNKSGKLNLRLRRYT
+1619 
-1634 GSTYSDIS
+1634 
-1642 AYVTV
+1642 
-1647 DSRDYKRYSV
+1647 
-1657 VFDYQKSEGQTRLS
+1657 
-1671 VEIVTYEKDGTVF
+1671 
-1684 NIKKPKLE
+1684 
-1692 LGNIATDWTPAPED
+1692 
-1706 VDVAISEVS
+1706 
-1715 ADIIQH
+1715 
-1721 KQSQATVN
+1721 
-1729 KSTADKLD
+1729 
-1737 SLTARVGLSES
+1737 
-1748 EIQLIQKTAS
+1748 
-1758 EKDKSFSTKLETL
+1758 
-1771 DSKVAQNTSGISDLK
+1771 
-1786 ETKASKD
+1786 
-1793 EVASLARKE
+1793 
-1802 LKSEWTDE
+1802 
-1810 VNATKLDLTSKI
+1810 
-1822 TALEQTVS
+1822 
-1830 NENKSLAVKS
+1830 
-1840 ETLEAKF
+1840 
-1847 NQLQI
+1847 
-1852 GGRNL
+1852 
-1857 LKQTRTLNSWN
+1857 
-1868 KNGGVTLDTDHDIAT
+1868 
-1883 LTANGRLVALSQE
+1883 
-1896 LIEDQVEVKD
+1896 
-1906 GKVVLSFDALSNKSG
+1906 
-1921 KLNLRLRRYTGSTYS
+1921 
-1936 DISAYVTVDSRD
+1936 
-1948 YKRYSVVFD
+1948 
-1957 YQKSEGQ
+1957 
-1964 TRLSV
+1964 
-1969 EIVTYEKDG
+1969 
-1978 TVFNIKKP
+1978 
-1986 KLELGNIA
+1986 
-1994 TDWTPAPEDVDVAI
+1994 
-2008 SEVSADIIQ
+2008 
-2017 HKQSQATVNKST
+2017 
-2029 ADKLDSLTARVG
+2029 
-2041 LSESEI
+2041 
-2047 QLIQKT
+2047 
-2053 ASEKDKSFSTKLE
+2053 
-2066 TLDSKVAQ
+2066 
-2074 NTSGISDLK
+2074 
-2083 ETKASKDE
+2083 
-2091 VASLARKE
+2091 
-2099 LKSEWTDEV
+2099 
-2108 NATKLDLTSKIT
+2108 
-2120 ALEQT
+2120 
-2125 VSNEN
+2125 
-2130 KSLAVKS
+2130 
-2137 ETLEAKFNQLQIGG
+2137 
-2151 RNLLKQTRTLNS
+2151 
-2163 WNKNGGVT
+2163 
-2171 LDTDHDIATLTANG
+2171 
-2185 RLVALS
+2185 
-2191 QELIEDQVEVKDG
+2191 LIEDQVEVKDG

-2526 TRSVRYVYYVNQR
+2526 TRSVEYVYYVNQH
-2539 DDERAQ
+2539 DDERAR

>member
-1 MGGRKGGGGHTPYEA
+1 MGGRKKGGGHTPYEA

-23 QFVSIVEIVS
+23 QFVSIVEVVS

-45 SVYLNNTSLQA
+45 SVYLDNTPLQA
-56 SDDSYNFKNVEAQ
+56 SDDSFNFKNVEAQ
-69 GRIGTQD
+69 GCIGTQD
-76 QEVMEGF
+76 QDVLEGF
-83 NTSEKEIAV
+83 NTSKKEIAV

-179 RVNADSKS
+179 RMNADSKS

-284 WRLGEFNV
+284 WRLGAFNV

-371 VISGEF
+371 VIGGEF
-377 SYQYSAQKARHNEIH
+377 SYQYAAQKARHNEIH
-392 IEYIDADDS
+392 IEYIDANDS

-485 RVLDINGN
+485 RVLAVKGRN
-493 KVTLDREIEISEN
+493 VTLDKEISLWSN
-506 SYFTYINSEAKH
+506 SYLTYIDSEAKH
-518 KDIRIVSKNGKEVM
+518 KDIRIVSKNGKEVT

-559 ALTINEE
+559 ALTISEE
-566 EQGQYTIVALQHEP
+566 KQGQYTIVALQHEP

-641 AGTFYKIYDDLTSP
+641 AGTFYKIFDDLTSP

-864 AISNLEKTTQDHAQ
+864 AISNLEKTTQDHA
-878 EITQIQA
+878 
-885 TASEATDSA
+885 
-894 KMALSRIDSEATTR
+894 
-908 AEQIKQEGESIKASV
+908 
-923 RKEYEKNAS
+923 
-932 AISNLEKTTQDHA
+932 

-975 WGKNSGA
+975 WGKNGGV
-982 TIDLDLGVVT
+982 TLDTDHGIAT

-1000 ALSQELIEDQ
+1000 ALSQVLIEDQ

-1037 RYTGSTYS
+1037 RYTGSTHS

-1270 NSWNKNGG
+1270 NSWNKNSG
-1278 VTLDTDHDIAT
+1278 VTLDTDHGIAI

-1299 SQELIEDQVEVKDG
+1299 SQVLIEDQVEVKDG

-1338 STYSDI
+1338 ST
-1344 SAYVTVDSRD
+1344 
-1354 YKRYSVVF
+1354 
-1362 DYQKSEGQTRLSVEI
+1362 
-1377 VTYEKDGTVFNIK
+1377 
-1390 KPKLELGNIATD
+1390 
-1402 WTPAPEDVD
+1402 
-1411 VAISEVSADIIQ
+1411 
-1423 HKQSQATVNKSTA
+1423 H
-1436 DKLDSLTARVGLSES
+1436 
-1451 EIQLIQ
+1451 
-1457 KTASEKDKSFST
+1457 
-1469 KLETLDSKVAQ
+1469 
-1480 NTSGISDLK
+1480 
-1489 ETKAS
+1489 
-1494 KDEVASLARK
+1494 
-1504 ELKSEWTDE
+1504 
-1513 VNATKL
+1513 
-1519 DLTSKITALEQ
+1519 
-1530 TVSNENKSLAVK
+1530 
-1542 SETLEAKFNQL
+1542 
-1553 QIGGRN
+1553 
-1559 LLKQTRT
+1559 
-1566 LNSWNKNG
+1566 
-1574 GVTLDTDHDIA
+1574 
-1585 TLTAN
+1585 
-1590 GRLVAL
+1590 
-1596 SQELIEDQVEVKDG
+1596 
-1610 KVVLSFDAL
+1610 
-1619 SNKSGKLNLRLRRYT
+1619 
-1634 GSTYSDIS
+1634 
-1642 AYVTV
+1642 
-1647 DSRDYKRYSV
+1647 
-1657 VFDYQKSEGQTRLS
+1657 
-1671 VEIVTYEKDGTVF
+1671 
-1684 NIKKPKLE
+1684 
-1692 LGNIATDWTPAPED
+1692 
-1706 VDVAISEVS
+1706 
-1715 ADIIQH
+1715 
-1721 KQSQATVN
+1721 
-1729 KSTADKLD
+1729 
-1737 SLTARVGLSES
+1737 
-1748 EIQLIQKTAS
+1748 
-1758 EKDKSFSTKLETL
+1758 
-1771 DSKVAQNTSGISDLK
+1771 
-1786 ETKASKD
+1786 
-1793 EVASLARKE
+1793 
-1802 LKSEWTDE
+1802 
-1810 VNATKLDLTSKI
+1810 
-1822 TALEQTVS
+1822 
-1830 NENKSLAVKS
+1830 
-1840 ETLEAKF
+1840 
-1847 NQLQI
+1847 
-1852 GGRNL
+1852 
-1857 LKQTRTLNSWN
+1857 
-1868 KNGGVTLDTDHDIAT
+1868 
-1883 LTANGRLVALSQE
+1883 
-1896 LIEDQVEVKD
+1896 
-1906 GKVVLSFDALSNKSG
+1906 
-1921 KLNLRLRRYTGSTYS
+1921 
-1936 DISAYVTVDSRD
+1936 
-1948 YKRYSVVFD
+1948 
-1957 YQKSEGQ
+1957 
-1964 TRLSV
+1964 
-1969 EIVTYEKDG
+1969 
-1978 TVFNIKKP
+1978 
-1986 KLELGNIA
+1986 
-1994 TDWTPAPEDVDVAI
+1994 
-2008 SEVSADIIQ
+2008 
-2017 HKQSQATVNKST
+2017 
-2029 ADKLDSLTARVG
+2029 
-2041 LSESEI
+2041 
-2047 QLIQKT
+2047 
-2053 ASEKDKSFSTKLE
+2053 
-2066 TLDSKVAQ
+2066 
-2074 NTSGISDLK
+2074 
-2083 ETKASKDE
+2083 
-2091 VASLARKE
+2091 
-2099 LKSEWTDEV
+2099 
-2108 NATKLDLTSKIT
+2108 
-2120 ALEQT
+2120 
-2125 VSNEN
+2125 
-2130 KSLAVKS
+2130 
-2137 ETLEAKFNQLQIGG
+2137 
-2151 RNLLKQTRTLNS
+2151 
-2163 WNKNGGVT
+2163 
-2171 LDTDHDIATLTANG
+2171 
-2185 RLVALS
+2185 
-2191 QELIEDQVEVKDG
+2191 
-2204 KVVLSFDAL
+2204 
-2213 SNKSGKLNLRLR
+2213 
-2225 RYTGSTY
+2225 

-2375 IAGIALGADGQT
+2375 IAGIVLGADGQT

-2477 STGNLTAKN
+2477 SAGNLTAKN

-2526 TRSVRYVYYVNQR
+2526 TRSVRYAYSVYHR
-2539 DDERAQ
+2539 DGDRTR
-2545 YGTVYVPIYAAT
+2545 YGTVYVPIYATT
-2557 IRIDP
+2557 ISINP

-2599 EYVTPVDPDKNLL
+2599 ERATPVDPDKNLL

>member
-45 SVYLNNTSLQA
+45 SVYLNNTPLQA

-392 IEYIDADDS
+392 VEYVDASDS
-401 YERKIEVVSD
+401 YERKIEIISD
-411 DDLIRRHGLNVKKV
+411 DDLIRRHGLNIKKV
-425 TAFACTSRGQAFR
+425 TAFGCTSRGQAFR

-461 GLMHIPGDIIR
+461 GLMHLPGDIIR
-472 VADCDYADTNIGG
+472 IADCHYADTNIGG
-485 RVLDINGN
+485 RVLAVDGR
-493 KVTLDREIEISEN
+493 KVTLDREITPWDK
-506 SYFTYINSEAKH
+506 SYLTYINQEAKH
-518 KDIRIVSKNGKEVM
+518 TDIRIVNVNGNEVT
-532 LESEPVGLAELG
+532 LESEPVGLAEFG

-641 AGTFYKIYDDLTSP
+641 AGTFYKIFDDLTSP

-813 QIQATASEATDS
+813 QIQAT
-825 AKMAL
+825 
-830 SRIDSEATTR
+830 
-840 AEQIKQEGESIKAS
+840 
-854 VRKEYEKNAS
+854 V
-864 AISNLEKTTQDHAQ
+864 
-878 EITQIQA
+878 
-885 TASEATDSA
+885 SEATDSA

-975 WGKNSGA
+975 WGKNGGV
-982 TIDLDLGVVT
+982 TLDTDHGIAT

-1000 ALSQELIEDQ
+1000 ALSQVLIEDQ

-1037 RYTGSTYS
+1037 RYTGSTHS

-1270 NSWNKNGG
+1270 NSWNKNSG
-1278 VTLDTDHDIAT
+1278 VTLDTDHGIAI

-1299 SQELIEDQVEVKDG
+1299 SQVLIEDQVEVKDG

-1338 STYSDI
+1338 STHSDI

-1566 LNSWNKNG
+1566 LNSWNKNS
-1574 GVTLDTDHDIA
+1574 GVTLDTDHGIA
-1585 TLTAN
+1585 ILTAN

-1596 SQELIEDQVEVKDG
+1596 SQVLIEDQVEVKDG

-1692 LGNIATDWTPAPED
+1692 LGNI
-1706 VDVAISEVS
+1706 V
-1715 ADIIQH
+1715 
-1721 KQSQATVN
+1721 
-1729 KSTADKLD
+1729 
-1737 SLTARVGLSES
+1737 
-1748 EIQLIQKTAS
+1748 
-1758 EKDKSFSTKLETL
+1758 
-1771 DSKVAQNTSGISDLK
+1771 
-1786 ETKASKD
+1786 
-1793 EVASLARKE
+1793 
-1802 LKSEWTDE
+1802 
-1810 VNATKLDLTSKI
+1810 
-1822 TALEQTVS
+1822 
-1830 NENKSLAVKS
+1830 
-1840 ETLEAKF
+1840 
-1847 NQLQI
+1847 
-1852 GGRNL
+1852 
-1857 LKQTRTLNSWN
+1857 
-1868 KNGGVTLDTDHDIAT
+1868 
-1883 LTANGRLVALSQE
+1883 
-1896 LIEDQVEVKD
+1896 
-1906 GKVVLSFDALSNKSG
+1906 
-1921 KLNLRLRRYTGSTYS
+1921 
-1936 DISAYVTVDSRD
+1936 
-1948 YKRYSVVFD
+1948 
-1957 YQKSEGQ
+1957 
-1964 TRLSV
+1964 
-1969 EIVTYEKDG
+1969 
-1978 TVFNIKKP
+1978 
-1986 KLELGNIA
+1986 
-1994 TDWTPAPEDVDVAI
+1994 
-2008 SEVSADIIQ
+2008 
-2017 HKQSQATVNKST
+2017 
-2029 ADKLDSLTARVG
+2029 
-2041 LSESEI
+2041 
-2047 QLIQKT
+2047 
-2053 ASEKDKSFSTKLE
+2053 
-2066 TLDSKVAQ
+2066 
-2074 NTSGISDLK
+2074 
-2083 ETKASKDE
+2083 
-2091 VASLARKE
+2091 
-2099 LKSEWTDEV
+2099 
-2108 NATKLDLTSKIT
+2108 
-2120 ALEQT
+2120 
-2125 VSNEN
+2125 
-2130 KSLAVKS
+2130 
-2137 ETLEAKFNQLQIGG
+2137 
-2151 RNLLKQTRTLNS
+2151 
-2163 WNKNGGVT
+2163 
-2171 LDTDHDIATLTANG
+2171 
-2185 RLVALS
+2185 
-2191 QELIEDQVEVKDG
+2191 
-2204 KVVLSFDAL
+2204 
-2213 SNKSGKLNLRLR
+2213 
-2225 RYTGSTY
+2225 
-2232 SDISAYV
+2232 
-2239 TVDSRDYKRYSVV
+2239 
-2252 FDYQKSEGQTR
+2252 
-2263 LSVEIVTYEK
+2263 
-2273 DGTVFNIKKPK
+2273 
-2284 LELGNIATDWT
+2284 TDWT

-2477 STGNLTAKN
+2477 SAGNLTAKN

-2526 TRSVRYVYYVNQR
+2526 TRSVRYAYSVYDR
-2539 DDERAQ
+2539 DGDRTR
-2545 YGTVYVPIYAAT
+2545 YGTVYVPIYATT
-2557 IRIDP
+2557 ISIDP
-2562 YPVDRYVKIGD
+2562 YPLDRYVKIGD

-2599 EYVTPVDPDKNLL
+2599 GRATPVDPDKNLL